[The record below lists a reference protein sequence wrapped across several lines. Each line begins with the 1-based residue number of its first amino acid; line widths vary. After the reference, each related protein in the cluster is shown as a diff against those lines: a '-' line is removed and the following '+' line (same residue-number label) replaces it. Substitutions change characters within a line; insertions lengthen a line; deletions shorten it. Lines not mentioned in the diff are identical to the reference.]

1 MNFKYLIFL
10 CLMFIVSIGAVS
22 AADDVNN
29 TVDNTVDADTAIN
42 SVSVDSV
49 IMDSPIYAN
58 NAKEYTITN
67 DNYENYFDN
76 ETGDILDTAPFNNG
90 DVLKIDNVSDKCFV
104 ISKNL
109 TILPAGAN
117 TTFTNVG
124 FNFVPGSE
132 GSIVNGVTINNTV
145 GKWSNNDA
153 VFLIPILIQ
162 HTKNITVINSN
173 LYSSAST
180 VPAPNNVVYMVNA
193 SYCNIRNNTISQS
206 SGKVPVN
213 IVSSSYNNITDN
225 KMYSK
230 SANVIF
236 VGLGF
241 SSLAVAG
248 VSEGNLFKNNI
259 LDGNGI
265 SSAMCYA
272 IKLQGNSNVGKTI
285 GQNTFIGNTISNA
298 YDGIYIQDDVNGTT
312 IINNTFINVRTGI
325 EMVHQ
330 RAVVEKAYIHG
341 NNITATTDAIVITR
355 GSATIED
362 NVINAGNRGIFLK
375 PFSSDLLIL
384 NNHVVARGQYAV
396 WSDSRSNNVTV
407 MGNYLVSSS
416 FKGDNA
422 VKAKDKSKVSGNGPL
437 DINVAIDADIT
448 KNATAT
454 IKLSPMVNG
463 TITISFNGKIET
475 IDFNGSGSLVYDL
488 GLLEFGE
495 HNITVTYNGNNNFNG
510 TTVTKTFFVDK
521 INTGIKLVVGN
532 INVDET
538 AVINVTLTPGIN
550 GTVKVVVNGQNY
562 NVAIKNGIGTLEV
575 KWLKAG
581 KYDVSAYFTGQN
593 YYKDSFA
600 SASFSVNKLNPV
612 LSINAS
618 SINCGEDVI
627 INVSSSVSSIEVELV
642 IRLDNSNYYRYD
654 SFYIYGQESRKIS
667 DLPAGS
673 YLVQFIAPED
683 TKNNRAQT
691 TVCFTVSKLAS
702 SVAVDVKD
710 IVVGEDAVIG
720 VSVPGIVSGVVNV
733 TVNGRSYNVAIV
745 DGKGVLIISNL
756 AAGNYNVNVNYAG
769 DNKYLPSSNS
779 ANFTVSKVSS
789 SVIVDVGDIVVGEDA
804 VIGVSVPDIVSG
816 VVNVTVNGRSYN
828 VAIVDGKG
836 VLIIS
841 NLAAGNYNVNV
852 NYAGD
857 NKYLPSSN
865 SANFTVSKVSS
876 SVIVSVKDIV
886 VGEDAVIGVSV
897 PGIVSGVVNVTVN
910 GRSYNVAIVDGKGV
924 LTISNLAAGDY
935 AVDVNYAGDNKYVA
949 SSNSTKFIISKLPSS
964 VLVNVKDII
973 VGEDAI
979 VNVVLPDDATGS
991 VTITVNGKDY
1001 VVDVKYGVANI
1012 AISDLAKGNY
1022 NVSVKYS
1029 GDGKYLPSE
1038 NATHFDVVKASEYN
1052 VTIIIDVGDIVVGE
1066 DAVIGVSVPDIVS
1079 GVVNVTVNGRS
1090 YNVAIVDGKGVL
1102 IISNLAAGNYNVN
1115 VNYAG
1120 DNKYLPS
1127 SNSANFTVSKVSSSV
1142 IVDVGDIVVGEDAV
1156 IGVSVPDIVSGV
1168 VNVTV
1173 NGRSYNVAIVDG
1185 KGVLIISNLAAGDYD
1200 VNVNYAGDNKYVASS
1215 NSTKFTISKLPS
1227 SVLVNV
1233 KDIVVGEDAV
1243 ISIALPEDATGN
1255 VTITVNGKNYV
1266 AVVKY
1271 GVASVTISDLAKG
1284 NYNVSVK
1291 YSGDNKY
1298 LPGENTTQFSVA
1310 KVSDY
1315 NVTVDIVD
1323 IIEGENATVTVVVPD
1338 DGTGEVIITIDGKE
1352 YKGSVDNGV
1361 AKVVIPDLKEGTYKV
1376 VTFYT
1381 GDNKYDSMIVN
1392 GTITVNKN
1400 TKTTLTMDDVVKYF
1414 KGAQNLTA
1422 KLVDAFGNPIT
1433 NATVYFTVNGKV
1445 YAKTTD
1451 KNGTASMGIG
1461 LVPNEY
1467 KVNAV
1472 FNGTKDY
1479 DKATAN
1485 ATVTIKNTVFGNDT
1499 TLYFCNG
1506 TKYVAKFLD
1515 SNGKALANTT
1525 VKFNINGVFYT
1536 RVTDENGTASLT
1548 IKLDPKSY
1556 VITAYNPATGEE
1568 RANNI
1573 TVMPT
1578 LITKDL
1584 SMKFQDG
1591 SKFNVTILDGQGKPL
1606 ANQNV
1611 TFNVNGVFYNK
1622 VSGADGVA
1630 SLNINLNAGKYIITS
1645 MWNGYQVGN
1654 NITIA

>member
-330 RAVVEKAYIHG
+330 RAVVEKAYIYG

-532 INVDET
+532 VNVDET

-550 GTVKVVVNGQNY
+550 GTVKVVVNGQTY
-562 NVAIKNGIGTLEV
+562 NVVIKNGIGTLEV

-691 TVCFTVSKLAS
+691 TVRFTVSKLAS

-733 TVNGRSYNVAIV
+733 TVNDESYDVAIV
-745 DGKGVLIISNL
+745 DGKGTLTISNL
-756 AAGNYNVNVNYAG
+756 VAG
-769 DNKYLPSSNS
+769 DYNISASYLGDDKYLSSSNS
-779 ANFTVSKVSS
+779 TKFTISKLAS
-789 SVIVDVGDIVVGEDA
+789 SVAVDVD
-804 VIGVSVPDIVSG
+804 
-816 VVNVTVNGRSYN
+816 
-828 VAIVDGKG
+828 
-836 VLIIS
+836 
-841 NLAAGNYNVNV
+841 
-852 NYAGD
+852 
-857 NKYLPSSN
+857 
-865 SANFTVSKVSS
+865 
-876 SVIVSVKDIV
+876 DIV

-924 LTISNLAAGDY
+924 LTISNLVAGDY
-935 AVDVNYAGDNKYVA
+935 DVNVNYAGDNKYLP
-949 SSNSTKFIISKLPSS
+949 SSNSTKFTISKLPSS
-964 VLVNVKDII
+964 VLVNVDDIV
-973 VGEDAI
+973 VGEDAV
-979 VNVVLPDDATGS
+979 VNVVLPDDANGN
-991 VTITVNGKDY
+991 VTITVNGKNY
-1001 VVDVKYGVANI
+1001 VAVVKYGVASVT
-1012 AISDLAKGNY
+1012 ISDLAKGNY

-1029 GDGKYLPSE
+1029 GDNKYLPSE
-1038 NATHFDVVKASEYN
+1038 NTTHFDVAKASEYN

-1066 DAVIGVSVPDIVS
+1066 DAVIDVSVPCIVS

-1102 IISNLAAGNYNVN
+1102 TISNLV
-1115 VNYAG
+1115 
-1120 DNKYLPS
+1120 
-1127 SNSANFTVSKVSSSV
+1127 
-1142 IVDVGDIVVGEDAV
+1142 
-1156 IGVSVPDIVSGV
+1156 
-1168 VNVTV
+1168 
-1173 NGRSYNVAIVDG
+1173 
-1185 KGVLIISNLAAGDYD
+1185 AGDYD
-1200 VNVNYAGDNKYVASS
+1200 VNVNYAGDNKYLPSS

-1233 KDIVVGEDAV
+1233 DDIVVGEDAV
-1243 ISIALPEDATGN
+1243 VNVVLPDDANGN

-1422 KLVDAFGNPIT
+1422 KLVDAFGNPIA
-1433 NATVYFTVNGKV
+1433 NATIYFTVNGKV

-1485 ATVTIKNTVFGNDT
+1485 ATVTVKNTVLGNDT

>member
-330 RAVVEKAYIHG
+330 RAVVEKAYIYG

-532 INVDET
+532 VNVDET

-550 GTVKVVVNGQNY
+550 GTVKVVVNGQTY
-562 NVAIKNGIGTLEV
+562 NVVIKNGIGTLEV

-618 SINCGEDVI
+618 SFNCGEDVI

-691 TVCFTVSKLAS
+691 TVRFTVSKLAS

-733 TVNGRSYNVAIV
+733 TVNDESYDVAIV
-745 DGKGVLIISNL
+745 DGKGTLTISNL
-756 AAGNYNVNVNYAG
+756 VAGNYNVNVKYGG
-769 DNKYLPSSNS
+769 DDKYLPSSNS

-804 VIGVSVPDIVSG
+804 VIDVSVPC
-816 VVNVTVNGRSYN
+816 
-828 VAIVDGKG
+828 
-836 VLIIS
+836 
-841 NLAAGNYNVNV
+841 
-852 NYAGD
+852 
-857 NKYLPSSN
+857 
-865 SANFTVSKVSS
+865 
-876 SVIVSVKDIV
+876 
-886 VGEDAVIGVSV
+886 
-897 PGIVSGVVNVTVN
+897 IVSGVVNVTVN

-924 LTISNLAAGDY
+924 LTISNL
-935 AVDVNYAGDNKYVA
+935 V
-949 SSNSTKFIISKLPSS
+949 
-964 VLVNVKDII
+964 
-973 VGEDAI
+973 
-979 VNVVLPDDATGS
+979 
-991 VTITVNGKDY
+991 
-1001 VVDVKYGVANI
+1001 
-1012 AISDLAKGNY
+1012 
-1022 NVSVKYS
+1022 
-1029 GDGKYLPSE
+1029 
-1038 NATHFDVVKASEYN
+1038 
-1052 VTIIIDVGDIVVGE
+1052 
-1066 DAVIGVSVPDIVS
+1066 
-1079 GVVNVTVNGRS
+1079 
-1090 YNVAIVDGKGVL
+1090 
-1102 IISNLAAGNYNVN
+1102 
-1115 VNYAG
+1115 
-1120 DNKYLPS
+1120 
-1127 SNSANFTVSKVSSSV
+1127 
-1142 IVDVGDIVVGEDAV
+1142 
-1156 IGVSVPDIVSGV
+1156 
-1168 VNVTV
+1168 
-1173 NGRSYNVAIVDG
+1173 
-1185 KGVLIISNLAAGDYD
+1185 AGDYD
-1200 VNVNYAGDNKYVASS
+1200 VNVNYAGDNKYLPSS

-1233 KDIVVGEDAV
+1233 DDIVVGEDAV
-1243 ISIALPEDATGN
+1243 VNVVLPDDANGN

-1298 LPGENTTQFSVA
+1298 LPGENTTQFRVA

-1422 KLVDAFGNPIT
+1422 KLVDAFGNPIA

-1485 ATVTIKNTVFGNDT
+1485 ATVTVKNTVLGNDT

>member
-330 RAVVEKAYIHG
+330 RAVVEKAYIYG

-733 TVNGRSYNVAIV
+733 TVNDESYDVAIV
-745 DGKGVLIISNL
+745 DGKGTLTISNL
-756 AAGNYNVNVNYAG
+756 VAG
-769 DNKYLPSSNS
+769 DYNISASYLGDDKYLSSSNS
-779 ANFTVSKVSS
+779 TKFTISKLAS
-789 SVIVDVGDIVVGEDA
+789 SVAVDVGDIVVGEDA

-852 NYAGD
+852 KYGGD
-857 NKYLPSSN
+857 DKYLPSSN

-935 AVDVNYAGDNKYVA
+935 AVD
-949 SSNSTKFIISKLPSS
+949 
-964 VLVNVKDII
+964 
-973 VGEDAI
+973 
-979 VNVVLPDDATGS
+979 
-991 VTITVNGKDY
+991 
-1001 VVDVKYGVANI
+1001 
-1012 AISDLAKGNY
+1012 
-1022 NVSVKYS
+1022 
-1029 GDGKYLPSE
+1029 
-1038 NATHFDVVKASEYN
+1038 
-1052 VTIIIDVGDIVVGE
+1052 
-1066 DAVIGVSVPDIVS
+1066 
-1079 GVVNVTVNGRS
+1079 
-1090 YNVAIVDGKGVL
+1090 
-1102 IISNLAAGNYNVN
+1102 
-1115 VNYAG
+1115 
-1120 DNKYLPS
+1120 
-1127 SNSANFTVSKVSSSV
+1127 
-1142 IVDVGDIVVGEDAV
+1142 
-1156 IGVSVPDIVSGV
+1156 
-1168 VNVTV
+1168 
-1173 NGRSYNVAIVDG
+1173 
-1185 KGVLIISNLAAGDYD
+1185 
-1200 VNVNYAGDNKYVASS
+1200 VNYAGDNKYVASS

-1422 KLVDAFGNPIT
+1422 KLVDAFGNPIA

-1485 ATVTIKNTVFGNDT
+1485 ATVTVKNTVLGNDT

>member
-330 RAVVEKAYIHG
+330 RAVVEKAYIYG

-375 PFSSDLLIL
+375 PPSSDLLIL

-396 WSDSRSNNVTV
+396 WSDSKSNNVTV

-532 INVDET
+532 VNVDET

-550 GTVKVVVNGQNY
+550 GTVKVVVNGQTY
-562 NVAIKNGIGTLEV
+562 NVVIKNGIGTLEV

-691 TVCFTVSKLAS
+691 TVRFTVSKLAS

-720 VSVPGIVSGVVNV
+720 VSVP
-733 TVNGRSYNVAIV
+733 
-745 DGKGVLIISNL
+745 
-756 AAGNYNVNVNYAG
+756 
-769 DNKYLPSSNS
+769 
-779 ANFTVSKVSS
+779 
-789 SVIVDVGDIVVGEDA
+789 
-804 VIGVSVPDIVSG
+804 DIVSG
-816 VVNVTVNGRSYN
+816 VVNVTVNDESYD

-836 VLIIS
+836 TLTIS
-841 NLAAGNYNVNV
+841 NLV
-852 NYAGD
+852 AGD
-857 NKYLPSSN
+857 YNISASYLGDDKYLSSSN
-865 SANFTVSKVSS
+865 STKFTISKLAS
-876 SVIVSVKDIV
+876 SVLVNVKDIV
-886 VGEDAVIGVSV
+886 VGEDAV
-897 PGIVSGVVNVTVN
+897 
-910 GRSYNVAIVDGKGV
+910 
-924 LTISNLAAGDY
+924 
-935 AVDVNYAGDNKYVA
+935 
-949 SSNSTKFIISKLPSS
+949 
-964 VLVNVKDII
+964 
-973 VGEDAI
+973 

-1102 IISNLAAGNYNVN
+1102 IISNLAAG
-1115 VNYAG
+1115 
-1120 DNKYLPS
+1120 
-1127 SNSANFTVSKVSSSV
+1127 
-1142 IVDVGDIVVGEDAV
+1142 
-1156 IGVSVPDIVSGV
+1156 
-1168 VNVTV
+1168 
-1173 NGRSYNVAIVDG
+1173 
-1185 KGVLIISNLAAGDYD
+1185 DYD

-1255 VTITVNGKNYV
+1255 VTVNVNGKNYT

-1271 GVASVTISDLAKG
+1271 GVASVTVSNLANG
-1284 NYNVSVK
+1284 TYSVSVF
-1291 YSGDNKY
+1291 YNGDDTY
-1298 LPGENTTQFSVA
+1298 MPMENSTKFTVS

-1315 NVTVDIVD
+1315 NMTVDIAD
-1323 IIEGENATVTVVVPD
+1323 IIKGENATITVTVPK
-1338 DGTGEVIITIDGKE
+1338 DGTGSVVVTINGTDYKGTVTNGTAKVIIPGLD
-1352 YKGSVDNGV
+1352 
-1361 AKVVIPDLKEGTYKV
+1361 EGTYKV
-1376 VTFYT
+1376 VTFYA
-1381 GDNKYDSMIVN
+1381 GDAKYDSMIVN

-1422 KLVDAFGNPIT
+1422 KLVDAFGNPIA

-1485 ATVTIKNTVFGNDT
+1485 ATVTVKNTVFGNDT

-1536 RVTDENGTASLT
+1536 RVTDENGTASLG
-1548 IKLDPKSY
+1548 IRLNPKSY

-1573 TVMPT
+1573 TVIPT
-1578 LITKDL
+1578 LVTKDL
-1584 SMKFQDG
+1584 SMKHLDG
-1591 SKFNVTILDGQGKPL
+1591 SNFTALTLDGQGKPL

-1611 TFNVNGVFYNK
+1611 SFNVNGVFYHKVTNK
-1622 VSGADGVA
+1622 DGIA
-1630 SLNINLNAGKYIITS
+1630 SLGIRLMSGEYIITS
-1645 MWNGYQVGN
+1645 YWNDFQTGN
-1654 NITIA
+1654 TIKISP

>member
-330 RAVVEKAYIHG
+330 RAVVEKAYIYG

-396 WSDSRSNNVTV
+396 WSDSKSNNVTV
-407 MGNYLVSSS
+407 MGNYLVSNS

-733 TVNGRSYNVAIV
+733 TVNDESYDVAIV
-745 DGKGVLIISNL
+745 DGKGTLTISNL
-756 AAGNYNVNVNYAG
+756 VAG
-769 DNKYLPSSNS
+769 DYNISASYLGDDKYLSSSNS
-779 ANFTVSKVSS
+779 TKFTISKLAS
-789 SVIVDVGDIVVGEDA
+789 SVAVDVD
-804 VIGVSVPDIVSG
+804 
-816 VVNVTVNGRSYN
+816 
-828 VAIVDGKG
+828 
-836 VLIIS
+836 
-841 NLAAGNYNVNV
+841 
-852 NYAGD
+852 
-857 NKYLPSSN
+857 
-865 SANFTVSKVSS
+865 
-876 SVIVSVKDIV
+876 DIV

-924 LTISNLAAGDY
+924 LIISNLAAGDY
-935 AVDVNYAGDNKYVA
+935 DVDVNYAGDNKYLP
-949 SSNSTKFIISKLPSS
+949 SSNSTKFSISKLPSS
-964 VLVNVKDII
+964 VLVNVKDIV
-973 VGEDAI
+973 VGEDAV

-1029 GDGKYLPSE
+1029 GD
-1038 NATHFDVVKASEYN
+1038 
-1052 VTIIIDVGDIVVGE
+1052 
-1066 DAVIGVSVPDIVS
+1066 
-1079 GVVNVTVNGRS
+1079 
-1090 YNVAIVDGKGVL
+1090 
-1102 IISNLAAGNYNVN
+1102 
-1115 VNYAG
+1115 
-1120 DNKYLPS
+1120 NKYLPS
-1127 SNSANFTVSKVSSSV
+1127 
-1142 IVDVGDIVVGEDAV
+1142 
-1156 IGVSVPDIVSGV
+1156 
-1168 VNVTV
+1168 
-1173 NGRSYNVAIVDG
+1173 
-1185 KGVLIISNLAAGDYD
+1185 
-1200 VNVNYAGDNKYVASS
+1200 
-1215 NSTKFTISKLPS
+1215 
-1227 SVLVNV
+1227 
-1233 KDIVVGEDAV
+1233 
-1243 ISIALPEDATGN
+1243 
-1255 VTITVNGKNYV
+1255 
-1266 AVVKY
+1266 
-1271 GVASVTISDLAKG
+1271 
-1284 NYNVSVK
+1284 
-1291 YSGDNKY
+1291 
-1298 LPGENTTQFSVA
+1298 ENTTQFSVA

-1414 KGAQNLTA
+1414 KGSQNLTA

-1451 KNGTASMGIG
+1451 EKGTASMGIG

-1485 ATVTIKNTVFGNDT
+1485 ATVTVKNTVLGNDT

>member
-330 RAVVEKAYIHG
+330 RAVVEKAYIYG

-532 INVDET
+532 VNVDET

-702 SVAVDVKD
+702 SVAIDVKD

-733 TVNGRSYNVAIV
+733 TVNDESYDVAIV
-745 DGKGVLIISNL
+745 DGKGTLTISNL
-756 AAGNYNVNVNYAG
+756 VSGDYNISASYLG
-769 DNKYLPSSNS
+769 DDKYLSSNNS
-779 ANFTVSKVSS
+779 TKFTISKLAS
-789 SVIVDVGDIVVGEDA
+789 SVAVDVD
-804 VIGVSVPDIVSG
+804 
-816 VVNVTVNGRSYN
+816 
-828 VAIVDGKG
+828 
-836 VLIIS
+836 
-841 NLAAGNYNVNV
+841 
-852 NYAGD
+852 
-857 NKYLPSSN
+857 
-865 SANFTVSKVSS
+865 
-876 SVIVSVKDIV
+876 DIV

-897 PGIVSGVVNVTVN
+897 PG
-910 GRSYNVAIVDGKGV
+910 
-924 LTISNLAAGDY
+924 
-935 AVDVNYAGDNKYVA
+935 
-949 SSNSTKFIISKLPSS
+949 
-964 VLVNVKDII
+964 
-973 VGEDAI
+973 
-979 VNVVLPDDATGS
+979 
-991 VTITVNGKDY
+991 
-1001 VVDVKYGVANI
+1001 
-1012 AISDLAKGNY
+1012 
-1022 NVSVKYS
+1022 
-1029 GDGKYLPSE
+1029 
-1038 NATHFDVVKASEYN
+1038 
-1052 VTIIIDVGDIVVGE
+1052 
-1066 DAVIGVSVPDIVS
+1066 
-1079 GVVNVTVNGRS
+1079 
-1090 YNVAIVDGKGVL
+1090 
-1102 IISNLAAGNYNVN
+1102 
-1115 VNYAG
+1115 
-1120 DNKYLPS
+1120 
-1127 SNSANFTVSKVSSSV
+1127 
-1142 IVDVGDIVVGEDAV
+1142 
-1156 IGVSVPDIVSGV
+1156 IVSGV

-1215 NSTKFTISKLPS
+1215 NSTKFTVSKLPS

-1243 ISIALPEDATGN
+1243 VNVVLPDDANGN

-1298 LPGENTTQFSVA
+1298 LPSENTTQFSVA

-1422 KLVDAFGNPIT
+1422 KLVDAFGNPIA

-1472 FNGTKDY
+1472 FNGTKDH

-1485 ATVTIKNTVFGNDT
+1485 ATVTVKNTVFGNDT

-1536 RVTDENGTASLT
+1536 RVTDENGTAGLG
-1548 IKLDPKSY
+1548 IRLDPKSY

-1573 TVMPT
+1573 TVLPRLT
-1578 LITKDL
+1578 AQDL
-1584 SMKFQDG
+1584 SMKYLDG
-1591 SKFNVTILDGQGKPL
+1591 STFNATLVDGQGKAL
-1606 ANQNV
+1606 AGANI
-1611 TFNVNGVFYNK
+1611 TFNVNGVFYHKTTN
-1622 VSGADGVA
+1622 ANGVA
-1630 SLNINLNAGKYIITS
+1630 SLNIRLMAGEYIITS
-1645 MWNGYQVGN
+1645 MYDNCWASNK
-1654 NITIA
+1654 ITISA

>member
-124 FNFVPGSE
+124 FNFVSGSE

-236 VGLGF
+236 VGLGA

-330 RAVVEKAYIHG
+330 RAVVEKAYICG

-396 WSDSRSNNVTV
+396 WSDSKSNNVTV
-407 MGNYLVSSS
+407 MGNYLVSNS

-463 TITISFNGKIET
+463 TITISFNGKTET

-627 INVSSSVSSIEVELV
+627 INVSSSVSSIEVKLV

-691 TVCFTVSKLAS
+691 TVRFTVSKLAS

-733 TVNGRSYNVAIV
+733 TVNDESYDVAIV
-745 DGKGVLIISNL
+745 DGKG
-756 AAGNYNVNVNYAG
+756 
-769 DNKYLPSSNS
+769 
-779 ANFTVSKVSS
+779 T
-789 SVIVDVGDIVVGEDA
+789 
-804 VIGVSVPDIVSG
+804 
-816 VVNVTVNGRSYN
+816 
-828 VAIVDGKG
+828 
-836 VLIIS
+836 
-841 NLAAGNYNVNV
+841 
-852 NYAGD
+852 
-857 NKYLPSSN
+857 
-865 SANFTVSKVSS
+865 
-876 SVIVSVKDIV
+876 
-886 VGEDAVIGVSV
+886 
-897 PGIVSGVVNVTVN
+897 
-910 GRSYNVAIVDGKGV
+910 
-924 LTISNLAAGDY
+924 LTISNLVAGDY
-935 AVDVNYAGDNKYVA
+935 NISASYLGDDKYLS
-949 SSNSTKFIISKLPSS
+949 SSNSTKFTISKLASS
-964 VLVNVKDII
+964 V
-973 VGEDAI
+973 A
-979 VNVVLPDDATGS
+979 
-991 VTITVNGKDY
+991 
-1001 VVDVKYGVANI
+1001 VDV
-1012 AISDLAKGNY
+1012 D
-1022 NVSVKYS
+1022 
-1029 GDGKYLPSE
+1029 
-1038 NATHFDVVKASEYN
+1038 
-1052 VTIIIDVGDIVVGE
+1052 
-1066 DAVIGVSVPDIVS
+1066 
-1079 GVVNVTVNGRS
+1079 
-1090 YNVAIVDGKGVL
+1090 
-1102 IISNLAAGNYNVN
+1102 
-1115 VNYAG
+1115 
-1120 DNKYLPS
+1120 
-1127 SNSANFTVSKVSSSV
+1127 
-1142 IVDVGDIVVGEDAV
+1142 DIVVGEDAV

-1255 VTITVNGKNYV
+1255 VTVNVNGKNYTAV
-1266 AVVKY
+1266 AKY
-1271 GVASVTISDLAKG
+1271 GVASVTISNLANG
-1284 NYNVSVK
+1284 TYNVSVF
-1291 YSGDNKY
+1291 YNGNDIY
-1298 LPGENTTQFSVA
+1298 MPMENSTNFTVS

-1315 NVTVDIVD
+1315 NMTVDIAD
-1323 IIEGENATVTVVVPD
+1323 IIKGENATITVTVPK
-1338 DGTGEVIITIDGKE
+1338 DGTGSVVVTINGTDYKGTVTNGTAKVIIPGLD
-1352 YKGSVDNGV
+1352 
-1361 AKVVIPDLKEGTYKV
+1361 EGTYKV

-1381 GDNKYDSMIVN
+1381 GDAKYDSMIVN

-1451 KNGTASMGIG
+1451 ENGTASMGIG

-1485 ATVTIKNTVFGNDT
+1485 ATVTVKNTVFGNDT

-1536 RVTDENGTASLT
+1536 RVTDENGTASLG
-1548 IKLDPKSY
+1548 IRLNPKSY

-1578 LITKDL
+1578 LVTKDL
-1584 SMKFQDG
+1584 SMKYLDG
-1591 SKFNVTILDGQGKPL
+1591 SNFTALTLDGQGKPL

-1611 TFNVNGVFYNK
+1611 SFNVNGVFYHKVTNK
-1622 VSGADGVA
+1622 DGIA
-1630 SLNINLNAGKYIITS
+1630 SLGIRLMSGEYIITS
-1645 MWNGYQVGN
+1645 HWNDFQTGN
-1654 NITIA
+1654 TIKISS

>member
-330 RAVVEKAYIHG
+330 RAVVEKAYIYG

-532 INVDET
+532 VNVDET

-550 GTVKVVVNGQNY
+550 GTVKVVVNGQTY
-562 NVAIKNGIGTLEV
+562 NVVIKNGIGTLEV

-691 TVCFTVSKLAS
+691 TVRFTVSKLAS

-733 TVNGRSYNVAIV
+733 TVNDESYDVAIV
-745 DGKGVLIISNL
+745 DGKGTLTISNL
-756 AAGNYNVNVNYAG
+756 VAG
-769 DNKYLPSSNS
+769 DYNISASYLGDDKYLSSSNS
-779 ANFTVSKVSS
+779 TKFTISKLAS
-789 SVIVDVGDIVVGEDA
+789 SVAVDVDDIVVGEDA

-836 VLIIS
+836 VLTIS
-841 NLAAGNYNVNV
+841 NLVAGNYNVNV
-852 NYAGD
+852 KYGGD
-857 NKYLPSSN
+857 DKYLPSSN

-876 SVIVSVKDIV
+876 SVIVDVGDIV
-886 VGEDAVIGVSV
+886 VGEDAVIDVSV
-897 PGIVSGVVNVTVN
+897 PCIVSGVVNVTVN

-924 LTISNLAAGDY
+924 LTISNLVAGDY
-935 AVDVNYAGDNKYVA
+935 DVNVNYAGDNKYLP
-949 SSNSTKFIISKLPSS
+949 SSNSTKFTISKLPSS
-964 VLVNVKDII
+964 VLVNVDDIV
-973 VGEDAI
+973 VGEDAV

-1029 GDGKYLPSE
+1029 GD
-1038 NATHFDVVKASEYN
+1038 
-1052 VTIIIDVGDIVVGE
+1052 
-1066 DAVIGVSVPDIVS
+1066 
-1079 GVVNVTVNGRS
+1079 
-1090 YNVAIVDGKGVL
+1090 
-1102 IISNLAAGNYNVN
+1102 
-1115 VNYAG
+1115 
-1120 DNKYLPS
+1120 
-1127 SNSANFTVSKVSSSV
+1127 
-1142 IVDVGDIVVGEDAV
+1142 
-1156 IGVSVPDIVSGV
+1156 
-1168 VNVTV
+1168 
-1173 NGRSYNVAIVDG
+1173 
-1185 KGVLIISNLAAGDYD
+1185 
-1200 VNVNYAGDNKYVASS
+1200 
-1215 NSTKFTISKLPS
+1215 
-1227 SVLVNV
+1227 
-1233 KDIVVGEDAV
+1233 
-1243 ISIALPEDATGN
+1243 
-1255 VTITVNGKNYV
+1255 
-1266 AVVKY
+1266 
-1271 GVASVTISDLAKG
+1271 
-1284 NYNVSVK
+1284 
-1291 YSGDNKY
+1291 NKY
-1298 LPGENTTQFSVA
+1298 LPGENTTQFRVA

-1422 KLVDAFGNPIT
+1422 KLVDAVGNPIA

-1485 ATVTIKNTVFGNDT
+1485 ATVTVKNTVLGNDT

>member
-298 YDGIYIQDDVNGTT
+298 YDGIYIQDDVNDTT

-330 RAVVEKAYIHG
+330 RAVVEKAYIYG

-702 SVAVDVKD
+702 SVAIDVKD

-733 TVNGRSYNVAIV
+733 TVNDESYDVAIV
-745 DGKGVLIISNL
+745 DGKG
-756 AAGNYNVNVNYAG
+756 
-769 DNKYLPSSNS
+769 
-779 ANFTVSKVSS
+779 T
-789 SVIVDVGDIVVGEDA
+789 
-804 VIGVSVPDIVSG
+804 
-816 VVNVTVNGRSYN
+816 
-828 VAIVDGKG
+828 
-836 VLIIS
+836 
-841 NLAAGNYNVNV
+841 
-852 NYAGD
+852 
-857 NKYLPSSN
+857 
-865 SANFTVSKVSS
+865 
-876 SVIVSVKDIV
+876 
-886 VGEDAVIGVSV
+886 
-897 PGIVSGVVNVTVN
+897 
-910 GRSYNVAIVDGKGV
+910 
-924 LTISNLAAGDY
+924 LTISNLVSGDY
-935 AVDVNYAGDNKYVA
+935 NISASYLGDDKYL
-949 SSNSTKFIISKLPSS
+949 SSNNSTKFTISKLASS
-964 VLVNVKDII
+964 V
-973 VGEDAI
+973 A
-979 VNVVLPDDATGS
+979 
-991 VTITVNGKDY
+991 
-1001 VVDVKYGVANI
+1001 
-1012 AISDLAKGNY
+1012 
-1022 NVSVKYS
+1022 
-1029 GDGKYLPSE
+1029 
-1038 NATHFDVVKASEYN
+1038 
-1052 VTIIIDVGDIVVGE
+1052 
-1066 DAVIGVSVPDIVS
+1066 
-1079 GVVNVTVNGRS
+1079 
-1090 YNVAIVDGKGVL
+1090 
-1102 IISNLAAGNYNVN
+1102 
-1115 VNYAG
+1115 
-1120 DNKYLPS
+1120 
-1127 SNSANFTVSKVSSSV
+1127 
-1142 IVDVGDIVVGEDAV
+1142 VDVGDIVVGEDAV

-1243 ISIALPEDATGN
+1243 VNVVLPDDANGN

-1298 LPGENTTQFSVA
+1298 LPSENTTQFSVA

-1414 KGAQNLTA
+1414 KSAQNLTA
-1422 KLVDAFGNPIT
+1422 KLVDAFGNPIA

-1485 ATVTIKNTVFGNDT
+1485 ATVTVKNTVLGNDT

>member
-330 RAVVEKAYIHG
+330 RAVVEKAYIYG

-396 WSDSRSNNVTV
+396 WSDSKSNNVTV
-407 MGNYLVSSS
+407 MGNYLVSNS

-532 INVDET
+532 VNVDET

-550 GTVKVVVNGQNY
+550 GTVKVVVNGQTY
-562 NVAIKNGIGTLEV
+562 NVVIKNGIGTLEV

-702 SVAVDVKD
+702 SVAIDVKD

-733 TVNGRSYNVAIV
+733 TVNDESYDVAIV
-745 DGKGVLIISNL
+745 DGKG
-756 AAGNYNVNVNYAG
+756 
-769 DNKYLPSSNS
+769 
-779 ANFTVSKVSS
+779 T
-789 SVIVDVGDIVVGEDA
+789 
-804 VIGVSVPDIVSG
+804 
-816 VVNVTVNGRSYN
+816 
-828 VAIVDGKG
+828 
-836 VLIIS
+836 
-841 NLAAGNYNVNV
+841 
-852 NYAGD
+852 
-857 NKYLPSSN
+857 
-865 SANFTVSKVSS
+865 
-876 SVIVSVKDIV
+876 
-886 VGEDAVIGVSV
+886 
-897 PGIVSGVVNVTVN
+897 
-910 GRSYNVAIVDGKGV
+910 
-924 LTISNLAAGDY
+924 LTISNLVSGDY
-935 AVDVNYAGDNKYVA
+935 NISASYLGDDKYL
-949 SSNSTKFIISKLPSS
+949 SSNNSTKFTISKLASS
-964 VLVNVKDII
+964 V
-973 VGEDAI
+973 A
-979 VNVVLPDDATGS
+979 
-991 VTITVNGKDY
+991 
-1001 VVDVKYGVANI
+1001 
-1012 AISDLAKGNY
+1012 
-1022 NVSVKYS
+1022 
-1029 GDGKYLPSE
+1029 
-1038 NATHFDVVKASEYN
+1038 
-1052 VTIIIDVGDIVVGE
+1052 
-1066 DAVIGVSVPDIVS
+1066 
-1079 GVVNVTVNGRS
+1079 
-1090 YNVAIVDGKGVL
+1090 
-1102 IISNLAAGNYNVN
+1102 
-1115 VNYAG
+1115 
-1120 DNKYLPS
+1120 
-1127 SNSANFTVSKVSSSV
+1127 
-1142 IVDVGDIVVGEDAV
+1142 VDVGDIVVGEDAV

-1243 ISIALPEDATGN
+1243 VNVVLPDDANGN

-1298 LPGENTTQFSVA
+1298 LPSENTTQFSVA

-1414 KGAQNLTA
+1414 KSAQNLTA
-1422 KLVDAFGNPIT
+1422 KLVDAFGNPIA

-1451 KNGTASMGIG
+1451 ENGTASMGIG

-1485 ATVTIKNTVFGNDT
+1485 ATVTVKNTVLGNDT

-1536 RVTDENGTASLT
+1536 RVTDENGTASLG
-1548 IKLDPKSY
+1548 IRLNPKSY

-1578 LITKDL
+1578 LVTKDL
-1584 SMKFQDG
+1584 SMKYLDG
-1591 SKFNVTILDGQGKPL
+1591 SNFTALTLDGQGKPL

-1611 TFNVNGVFYNK
+1611 SFNVNGVFYHKVTNK
-1622 VSGADGVA
+1622 DGIA
-1630 SLNINLNAGKYIITS
+1630 SLGIRLMAGEYIITS
-1645 MWNGYQVGN
+1645 YWNDFQTGN
-1654 NITIA
+1654 TIKISH

>member
-124 FNFVPGSE
+124 FNFVSGSE

-236 VGLGF
+236 VGLGV

-330 RAVVEKAYIHG
+330 RAVVEKAYICG

-396 WSDSRSNNVTV
+396 WSDSKSNNVTV
-407 MGNYLVSSS
+407 MGNYLVSNS

-463 TITISFNGKIET
+463 TITISFNGKTET

-627 INVSSSVSSIEVELV
+627 INVSSSVSSIEVKLV

-673 YLVQFIAPED
+673 YLVKFIAPED

-691 TVCFTVSKLAS
+691 TVRFTVSKLAS

-733 TVNGRSYNVAIV
+733 TVNDESYDVAIV
-745 DGKGVLIISNL
+745 DGKG
-756 AAGNYNVNVNYAG
+756 
-769 DNKYLPSSNS
+769 
-779 ANFTVSKVSS
+779 T
-789 SVIVDVGDIVVGEDA
+789 
-804 VIGVSVPDIVSG
+804 
-816 VVNVTVNGRSYN
+816 
-828 VAIVDGKG
+828 
-836 VLIIS
+836 
-841 NLAAGNYNVNV
+841 
-852 NYAGD
+852 
-857 NKYLPSSN
+857 
-865 SANFTVSKVSS
+865 
-876 SVIVSVKDIV
+876 
-886 VGEDAVIGVSV
+886 
-897 PGIVSGVVNVTVN
+897 
-910 GRSYNVAIVDGKGV
+910 
-924 LTISNLAAGDY
+924 LTISNLVAGDY
-935 AVDVNYAGDNKYVA
+935 NISASYLGDDKYLS
-949 SSNSTKFIISKLPSS
+949 SSNSTKFTISKLASS
-964 VLVNVKDII
+964 V
-973 VGEDAI
+973 A
-979 VNVVLPDDATGS
+979 
-991 VTITVNGKDY
+991 
-1001 VVDVKYGVANI
+1001 VDV
-1012 AISDLAKGNY
+1012 D
-1022 NVSVKYS
+1022 
-1029 GDGKYLPSE
+1029 
-1038 NATHFDVVKASEYN
+1038 
-1052 VTIIIDVGDIVVGE
+1052 
-1066 DAVIGVSVPDIVS
+1066 
-1079 GVVNVTVNGRS
+1079 
-1090 YNVAIVDGKGVL
+1090 
-1102 IISNLAAGNYNVN
+1102 
-1115 VNYAG
+1115 
-1120 DNKYLPS
+1120 
-1127 SNSANFTVSKVSSSV
+1127 
-1142 IVDVGDIVVGEDAV
+1142 DIVVGEDAV

-1255 VTITVNGKNYV
+1255 VTVNVNGKNYTAV
-1266 AVVKY
+1266 AKY
-1271 GVASVTISDLAKG
+1271 GVASVTISNLANG
-1284 NYNVSVK
+1284 TYNVSVF
-1291 YSGDNKY
+1291 YNGNDIY
-1298 LPGENTTQFSVA
+1298 MPMENSTNFTVS

-1315 NVTVDIVD
+1315 NMTVDIAD
-1323 IIEGENATVTVVVPD
+1323 IIKGENATITVTVPK
-1338 DGTGEVIITIDGKE
+1338 DGTGSVVVTINGTDYKGTVTNGTAKVIIPGLD
-1352 YKGSVDNGV
+1352 
-1361 AKVVIPDLKEGTYKV
+1361 EGTYKV

-1381 GDNKYDSMIVN
+1381 GDAKYDSMIVN

-1451 KNGTASMGIG
+1451 ENGTASMGIG

-1485 ATVTIKNTVFGNDT
+1485 ATVTVKNTVFGNDT

-1536 RVTDENGTASLT
+1536 RVTDENGTASLG
-1548 IKLDPKSY
+1548 IRLNPKSY

-1578 LITKDL
+1578 LVTKDL
-1584 SMKFQDG
+1584 SMKYLDG
-1591 SKFNVTILDGQGKPL
+1591 SNFTALTLDGQGKPL

-1611 TFNVNGVFYNK
+1611 SFNVNGVFYHKVTNK
-1622 VSGADGVA
+1622 DGIA
-1630 SLNINLNAGKYIITS
+1630 SLGIRLMSGEYIITS
-1645 MWNGYQVGN
+1645 YWNDFQTGN
-1654 NITIA
+1654 TIKISS

>member
-124 FNFVPGSE
+124 FNFVSGSE

-236 VGLGF
+236 VGLGT

-330 RAVVEKAYIHG
+330 RAVVEKAYICG

-396 WSDSRSNNVTV
+396 WSDSKSNNVTV
-407 MGNYLVSSS
+407 MGNYLVSNS

-463 TITISFNGKIET
+463 TITISFNGKTET

-627 INVSSSVSSIEVELV
+627 INVSSSVSSIEVKLV

-691 TVCFTVSKLAS
+691 TVRFTVSKLAS

-733 TVNGRSYNVAIV
+733 TVNDESYDVAIV
-745 DGKGVLIISNL
+745 DGKGTLTISNL
-756 AAGNYNVNVNYAG
+756 VAG
-769 DNKYLPSSNS
+769 DYNISASYLGDDKYLSSSNS
-779 ANFTVSKVSS
+779 TKFTISKLAS
-789 SVIVDVGDIVVGEDA
+789 SVAVDVGDIVVGEDA
-804 VIGVSVPDIVSG
+804 VIGVSVPDIV
-816 VVNVTVNGRSYN
+816 
-828 VAIVDGKG
+828 
-836 VLIIS
+836 
-841 NLAAGNYNVNV
+841 
-852 NYAGD
+852 
-857 NKYLPSSN
+857 
-865 SANFTVSKVSS
+865 F
-876 SVIVSVKDIV
+876 
-886 VGEDAVIGVSV
+886 
-897 PGIVSGVVNVTVN
+897 
-910 GRSYNVAIVDGKGV
+910 
-924 LTISNLAAGDY
+924 
-935 AVDVNYAGDNKYVA
+935 
-949 SSNSTKFIISKLPSS
+949 
-964 VLVNVKDII
+964 
-973 VGEDAI
+973 
-979 VNVVLPDDATGS
+979 
-991 VTITVNGKDY
+991 
-1001 VVDVKYGVANI
+1001 
-1012 AISDLAKGNY
+1012 
-1022 NVSVKYS
+1022 
-1029 GDGKYLPSE
+1029 
-1038 NATHFDVVKASEYN
+1038 
-1052 VTIIIDVGDIVVGE
+1052 
-1066 DAVIGVSVPDIVS
+1066 
-1079 GVVNVTVNGRS
+1079 
-1090 YNVAIVDGKGVL
+1090 
-1102 IISNLAAGNYNVN
+1102 
-1115 VNYAG
+1115 
-1120 DNKYLPS
+1120 
-1127 SNSANFTVSKVSSSV
+1127 
-1142 IVDVGDIVVGEDAV
+1142 
-1156 IGVSVPDIVSGV
+1156 GV

-1255 VTITVNGKNYV
+1255 VTVNVNGKNYTAV
-1266 AVVKY
+1266 AKY
-1271 GVASVTISDLAKG
+1271 GVASVTISNLANG
-1284 NYNVSVK
+1284 TYNVSVF
-1291 YSGDNKY
+1291 YNGNDIY
-1298 LPGENTTQFSVA
+1298 MPMENSTNFTVS

-1315 NVTVDIVD
+1315 NMTVDIAD
-1323 IIEGENATVTVVVPD
+1323 IIKGENATITVTVPK
-1338 DGTGEVIITIDGKE
+1338 DGTGSVVVTINGTDYKGTVTNGTAKVIIPGLD
-1352 YKGSVDNGV
+1352 
-1361 AKVVIPDLKEGTYKV
+1361 EGTYKV

-1381 GDNKYDSMIVN
+1381 GDAKYDSMIVN

-1451 KNGTASMGIG
+1451 ENGTASMGIG

-1485 ATVTIKNTVFGNDT
+1485 ATVTVKNTVFGNDT

-1536 RVTDENGTASLT
+1536 RVTDENGTASLG
-1548 IKLDPKSY
+1548 IRLNPKSY

-1578 LITKDL
+1578 LVTKDL
-1584 SMKFQDG
+1584 SMKYLDG
-1591 SKFNVTILDGQGKPL
+1591 SNFTALTLDGQGKPL

-1611 TFNVNGVFYNK
+1611 SFNVNGVFYHKVTNK
-1622 VSGADGVA
+1622 DGIA
-1630 SLNINLNAGKYIITS
+1630 SLGIRLMSGEYIITS
-1645 MWNGYQVGN
+1645 YWNDFQTGN
-1654 NITIA
+1654 TIKISS

>member
-1 MNFKYLIFL
+1 
-10 CLMFIVSIGAVS
+10 MFIVSIGAVS

-124 FNFVPGSE
+124 FNFVSGSE

-236 VGLGF
+236 VGLGA

-330 RAVVEKAYIHG
+330 RAVVEKAYICG

-396 WSDSRSNNVTV
+396 WSDSKSNNVTV
-407 MGNYLVSSS
+407 MGNYLVSNS

-463 TITISFNGKIET
+463 TITISFNGKTET

-627 INVSSSVSSIEVELV
+627 INVSSSVSSIEVKLV

-691 TVCFTVSKLAS
+691 TVRFTVSKLAS

-733 TVNGRSYNVAIV
+733 TVNDESYDVAIV
-745 DGKGVLIISNL
+745 DGKG
-756 AAGNYNVNVNYAG
+756 
-769 DNKYLPSSNS
+769 
-779 ANFTVSKVSS
+779 T
-789 SVIVDVGDIVVGEDA
+789 
-804 VIGVSVPDIVSG
+804 
-816 VVNVTVNGRSYN
+816 
-828 VAIVDGKG
+828 
-836 VLIIS
+836 
-841 NLAAGNYNVNV
+841 
-852 NYAGD
+852 
-857 NKYLPSSN
+857 
-865 SANFTVSKVSS
+865 
-876 SVIVSVKDIV
+876 
-886 VGEDAVIGVSV
+886 
-897 PGIVSGVVNVTVN
+897 
-910 GRSYNVAIVDGKGV
+910 
-924 LTISNLAAGDY
+924 LTISNLVAGDY
-935 AVDVNYAGDNKYVA
+935 NISASYLGDDKYLS
-949 SSNSTKFIISKLPSS
+949 SSNSTKFTISKLASS
-964 VLVNVKDII
+964 V
-973 VGEDAI
+973 A
-979 VNVVLPDDATGS
+979 
-991 VTITVNGKDY
+991 
-1001 VVDVKYGVANI
+1001 
-1012 AISDLAKGNY
+1012 
-1022 NVSVKYS
+1022 
-1029 GDGKYLPSE
+1029 
-1038 NATHFDVVKASEYN
+1038 
-1052 VTIIIDVGDIVVGE
+1052 
-1066 DAVIGVSVPDIVS
+1066 
-1079 GVVNVTVNGRS
+1079 
-1090 YNVAIVDGKGVL
+1090 
-1102 IISNLAAGNYNVN
+1102 
-1115 VNYAG
+1115 
-1120 DNKYLPS
+1120 
-1127 SNSANFTVSKVSSSV
+1127 
-1142 IVDVGDIVVGEDAV
+1142 VDVGDIVVGEDAV

-1185 KGVLIISNLAAGDYD
+1185 KGVLIISNLAAGDYAVD
-1200 VNVNYAGDNKYVASS
+1200 VNYAGDNKYVASS

-1255 VTITVNGKNYV
+1255 VTVNVNGKNYTAV
-1266 AVVKY
+1266 AKY
-1271 GVASVTISDLAKG
+1271 GVASVTISNLANG
-1284 NYNVSVK
+1284 TYNVSVF
-1291 YSGDNKY
+1291 YNGNDIY
-1298 LPGENTTQFSVA
+1298 MPMENSTNFTVS

-1315 NVTVDIVD
+1315 NMTVDIAD
-1323 IIEGENATVTVVVPD
+1323 IIKGENATITVTVPK
-1338 DGTGEVIITIDGKE
+1338 DGTGSVVVTINGTDYKGTVTNGTAKVIIPGLD
-1352 YKGSVDNGV
+1352 
-1361 AKVVIPDLKEGTYKV
+1361 EGTYKV

-1381 GDNKYDSMIVN
+1381 GDAKYDSMIVN

-1451 KNGTASMGIG
+1451 ENGTASMGIE

-1485 ATVTIKNTVFGNDT
+1485 ATVTVKNTVFGNDT

-1536 RVTDENGTASLT
+1536 RVTDENGTASLG
-1548 IKLDPKSY
+1548 IRLNPKSY

-1578 LITKDL
+1578 LVTKDL
-1584 SMKFQDG
+1584 SMKYLDG
-1591 SKFNVTILDGQGKPL
+1591 SNFTALTLDGQGKPL

-1611 TFNVNGVFYNK
+1611 SFNVNGVFYHKVTNK
-1622 VSGADGVA
+1622 DGIA
-1630 SLNINLNAGKYIITS
+1630 SLGIRLMSGEYIITS
-1645 MWNGYQVGN
+1645 YWNDFQTGN
-1654 NITIA
+1654 TIKISS

>member
-330 RAVVEKAYIHG
+330 RAVVEKAYIYG

-532 INVDET
+532 VNVDET

-550 GTVKVVVNGQNY
+550 GTVKVVVNGQTY
-562 NVAIKNGIGTLEV
+562 NVVIKNGIGTLEV

-691 TVCFTVSKLAS
+691 TVRFTVSKLAS

-733 TVNGRSYNVAIV
+733 TVNDESYDVAIV
-745 DGKGVLIISNL
+745 DGKGTLTISNL
-756 AAGNYNVNVNYAG
+756 VAG
-769 DNKYLPSSNS
+769 DYNISASYLGDDKYLSSSNS
-779 ANFTVSKVSS
+779 TKFTISKLAS
-789 SVIVDVGDIVVGEDA
+789 SVAVDVDDIVVGEDA

-841 NLAAGNYNVNV
+841 NLAAG
-852 NYAGD
+852 
-857 NKYLPSSN
+857 
-865 SANFTVSKVSS
+865 
-876 SVIVSVKDIV
+876 
-886 VGEDAVIGVSV
+886 
-897 PGIVSGVVNVTVN
+897 
-910 GRSYNVAIVDGKGV
+910 
-924 LTISNLAAGDY
+924 DY

-949 SSNSTKFIISKLPSS
+949 SSNSTKFTISKLASS
-964 VLVNVKDII
+964 VAVDVGDIV
-973 VGEDAI
+973 VGEDAV
-979 VNVVLPDDATGS
+979 VNVVLPDDANGN
-991 VTITVNGKDY
+991 VTITVNGKNY
-1001 VVDVKYGVANI
+1001 VAVVKYGVASVT
-1012 AISDLAKGNY
+1012 ISDLAKGNY

-1029 GDGKYLPSE
+1029 GDNKYLPSE
-1038 NATHFDVVKASEYN
+1038 NTTHFDVAKASEYN

-1102 IISNLAAGNYNVN
+1102 TISNLVAGNYNVN
-1115 VNYAG
+1115 VKYGG
-1120 DNKYLPS
+1120 DDKYLPS

-1156 IGVSVPDIVSGV
+1156 IGVSVPGIVSGV

-1185 KGVLIISNLAAGDYD
+1185 KGVLTISNLVAGDYD
-1200 VNVNYAGDNKYVASS
+1200 VNVNYAGDNKYLPSS

-1233 KDIVVGEDAV
+1233 DDIVVGEDAV
-1243 ISIALPEDATGN
+1243 VNVVLPDDANGN

-1298 LPGENTTQFSVA
+1298 LPGENTTQFRVA

-1485 ATVTIKNTVFGNDT
+1485 ATVTVKNTVLGNDT

>member
-330 RAVVEKAYIHG
+330 RAVVEKAYIYG

-396 WSDSRSNNVTV
+396 WSDSKSNNVTV
-407 MGNYLVSSS
+407 MGNYLVSNS

-532 INVDET
+532 VNVDET

-550 GTVKVVVNGQNY
+550 GTVKVVVNGQTY
-562 NVAIKNGIGTLEV
+562 NVVIKNGIGTLEV

-691 TVCFTVSKLAS
+691 TVRFTVSKLAS
-702 SVAVDVKD
+702 SVAVDVKDIVVGEDAVIGVSVPGIVSGVVNVTVNDESYDVAIVDGKGTLTISNLVAGDYNISASYLGDDKYLSSSNSTKFTISKLASSVAVDVDD

-756 AAGNYNVNVNYAG
+756 AAGDYAVDVNYAG

-779 ANFTVSKVSS
+779 
-789 SVIVDVGDIVVGEDA
+789 
-804 VIGVSVPDIVSG
+804 
-816 VVNVTVNGRSYN
+816 
-828 VAIVDGKG
+828 
-836 VLIIS
+836 
-841 NLAAGNYNVNV
+841 
-852 NYAGD
+852 
-857 NKYLPSSN
+857 
-865 SANFTVSKVSS
+865 
-876 SVIVSVKDIV
+876 
-886 VGEDAVIGVSV
+886 
-897 PGIVSGVVNVTVN
+897 
-910 GRSYNVAIVDGKGV
+910 
-924 LTISNLAAGDY
+924 
-935 AVDVNYAGDNKYVA
+935 
-949 SSNSTKFIISKLPSS
+949 TKFSISKLPSS
-964 VLVNVKDII
+964 VLVNVKDIV
-973 VGEDAI
+973 VGEDAV

-1102 IISNLAAGNYNVN
+1102 IISNLAAG
-1115 VNYAG
+1115 
-1120 DNKYLPS
+1120 
-1127 SNSANFTVSKVSSSV
+1127 
-1142 IVDVGDIVVGEDAV
+1142 
-1156 IGVSVPDIVSGV
+1156 
-1168 VNVTV
+1168 
-1173 NGRSYNVAIVDG
+1173 
-1185 KGVLIISNLAAGDYD
+1185 DYD

-1215 NSTKFTISKLPS
+1215 NSTKFTVSKLPS

-1233 KDIVVGEDAV
+1233 KDIVVGEDDV

-1422 KLVDAFGNPIT
+1422 KLVDAFGNPIA

-1485 ATVTIKNTVFGNDT
+1485 ATVTVKNTVLGNDT

>member
-248 VSEGNLFKNNI
+248 ISEGNLFKNNI

-330 RAVVEKAYIHG
+330 RAVVEKAYIYG

-550 GTVKVVVNGQNY
+550 GTVKVVVNGQTY

-627 INVSSSVSSIEVELV
+627 INVSSSVYSIEVELV

-691 TVCFTVSKLAS
+691 TVRFTVSKLAS

-733 TVNGRSYNVAIV
+733 TVNDESYDVAIV
-745 DGKGVLIISNL
+745 DGKGTLTISNL
-756 AAGNYNVNVNYAG
+756 VAG
-769 DNKYLPSSNS
+769 DYNISASYLGDDKYLSSSNS
-779 ANFTVSKVSS
+779 TKFTISKLAS
-789 SVIVDVGDIVVGEDA
+789 SVAVDVD
-804 VIGVSVPDIVSG
+804 
-816 VVNVTVNGRSYN
+816 
-828 VAIVDGKG
+828 
-836 VLIIS
+836 
-841 NLAAGNYNVNV
+841 
-852 NYAGD
+852 
-857 NKYLPSSN
+857 
-865 SANFTVSKVSS
+865 
-876 SVIVSVKDIV
+876 DIV

-897 PGIVSGVVNVTVN
+897 PG
-910 GRSYNVAIVDGKGV
+910 
-924 LTISNLAAGDY
+924 
-935 AVDVNYAGDNKYVA
+935 
-949 SSNSTKFIISKLPSS
+949 
-964 VLVNVKDII
+964 
-973 VGEDAI
+973 
-979 VNVVLPDDATGS
+979 
-991 VTITVNGKDY
+991 
-1001 VVDVKYGVANI
+1001 
-1012 AISDLAKGNY
+1012 
-1022 NVSVKYS
+1022 
-1029 GDGKYLPSE
+1029 
-1038 NATHFDVVKASEYN
+1038 
-1052 VTIIIDVGDIVVGE
+1052 
-1066 DAVIGVSVPDIVS
+1066 
-1079 GVVNVTVNGRS
+1079 
-1090 YNVAIVDGKGVL
+1090 
-1102 IISNLAAGNYNVN
+1102 
-1115 VNYAG
+1115 
-1120 DNKYLPS
+1120 
-1127 SNSANFTVSKVSSSV
+1127 
-1142 IVDVGDIVVGEDAV
+1142 
-1156 IGVSVPDIVSGV
+1156 IVSGV

-1233 KDIVVGEDAV
+1233 DDIVVGEDAV
-1243 ISIALPEDATGN
+1243 VNVVLPDDANGN

-1422 KLVDAFGNPIT
+1422 KLVDAFGNPIA
-1433 NATVYFTVNGKV
+1433 NATIYFTVNGKV

-1485 ATVTIKNTVFGNDT
+1485 ATVTVKNTVLGNDT

>member
-49 IMDSPIYAN
+49 IMDTPIYAN

-330 RAVVEKAYIHG
+330 RAVVEKAYIYG

-396 WSDSRSNNVTV
+396 WSDSKSNNVTV
-407 MGNYLVSSS
+407 MGNYLVSNS

-532 INVDET
+532 VNVDET

-550 GTVKVVVNGQNY
+550 GTVKVVVNGQTY
-562 NVAIKNGIGTLEV
+562 NVVIKNGIGTLEV

-691 TVCFTVSKLAS
+691 TVRFTVSKLAS
-702 SVAVDVKD
+702 SVAVDVKDIVVGEDAVIGVSVPGIVSGVVNVTVNDESYDVAIVDGKGTLTISNLVAGDYNISASYLGDDKYLSSSNSTKFTISKLASSVAVDVDD

-756 AAGNYNVNVNYAG
+756 AAGDYAVDVNYAG

-779 ANFTVSKVSS
+779 
-789 SVIVDVGDIVVGEDA
+789 
-804 VIGVSVPDIVSG
+804 
-816 VVNVTVNGRSYN
+816 
-828 VAIVDGKG
+828 
-836 VLIIS
+836 
-841 NLAAGNYNVNV
+841 
-852 NYAGD
+852 
-857 NKYLPSSN
+857 
-865 SANFTVSKVSS
+865 
-876 SVIVSVKDIV
+876 
-886 VGEDAVIGVSV
+886 
-897 PGIVSGVVNVTVN
+897 
-910 GRSYNVAIVDGKGV
+910 
-924 LTISNLAAGDY
+924 
-935 AVDVNYAGDNKYVA
+935 
-949 SSNSTKFIISKLPSS
+949 TKFSISKLPSS
-964 VLVNVKDII
+964 VLVNVKDIV
-973 VGEDAI
+973 VGEDAV

-1215 NSTKFTISKLPS
+1215 NSTKFTVSKLPS

-1233 KDIVVGEDAV
+1233 KDIVVGEDDV

-1422 KLVDAFGNPIT
+1422 KLVDAFGNPIA
-1433 NATVYFTVNGKV
+1433 NATIYFTVNGKV

-1485 ATVTIKNTVFGNDT
+1485 ATVTVKNTVFGNDT

>member
-162 HTKNITVINSN
+162 HTKNIIVINSN

-330 RAVVEKAYIHG
+330 RAVVEKAYIYG

-396 WSDSRSNNVTV
+396 WSDSGSNNVTV

-495 HNITVTYNGNNNFNG
+495 HNITVTYKGNNNFNG

-532 INVDET
+532 VNVDET

-550 GTVKVVVNGQNY
+550 GTVKVVVNGQTY
-562 NVAIKNGIGTLEV
+562 NVVIKNGIGTLEV

-691 TVCFTVSKLAS
+691 TVRFTVSKLAS

-720 VSVPGIVSGVVNV
+720 VSVP
-733 TVNGRSYNVAIV
+733 
-745 DGKGVLIISNL
+745 
-756 AAGNYNVNVNYAG
+756 
-769 DNKYLPSSNS
+769 
-779 ANFTVSKVSS
+779 
-789 SVIVDVGDIVVGEDA
+789 
-804 VIGVSVPDIVSG
+804 DIVSG
-816 VVNVTVNGRSYN
+816 VVNVTVNDESYD

-836 VLIIS
+836 
-841 NLAAGNYNVNV
+841 
-852 NYAGD
+852 
-857 NKYLPSSN
+857 
-865 SANFTVSKVSS
+865 T
-876 SVIVSVKDIV
+876 
-886 VGEDAVIGVSV
+886 
-897 PGIVSGVVNVTVN
+897 
-910 GRSYNVAIVDGKGV
+910 
-924 LTISNLAAGDY
+924 LTISNLVAGDY
-935 AVDVNYAGDNKYVA
+935 NISASYLGD
-949 SSNSTKFIISKLPSS
+949 
-964 VLVNVKDII
+964 D
-973 VGEDAI
+973 
-979 VNVVLPDDATGS
+979 
-991 VTITVNGKDY
+991 
-1001 VVDVKYGVANI
+1001 
-1012 AISDLAKGNY
+1012 
-1022 NVSVKYS
+1022 
-1029 GDGKYLPSE
+1029 KYLS
-1038 NATHFDVVKASEYN
+1038 
-1052 VTIIIDVGDIVVGE
+1052 
-1066 DAVIGVSVPDIVS
+1066 
-1079 GVVNVTVNGRS
+1079 
-1090 YNVAIVDGKGVL
+1090 
-1102 IISNLAAGNYNVN
+1102 
-1115 VNYAG
+1115 
-1120 DNKYLPS
+1120 
-1127 SNSANFTVSKVSSSV
+1127 
-1142 IVDVGDIVVGEDAV
+1142 
-1156 IGVSVPDIVSGV
+1156 
-1168 VNVTV
+1168 
-1173 NGRSYNVAIVDG
+1173 
-1185 KGVLIISNLAAGDYD
+1185 
-1200 VNVNYAGDNKYVASS
+1200 SS
-1215 NSTKFTISKLPS
+1215 NSTKFTISKLAS

-1255 VTITVNGKNYV
+1255 VTVNVNGKNYT

-1271 GVASVTISDLAKG
+1271 GVASVTVSNLANG
-1284 NYNVSVK
+1284 TYSVSVF
-1291 YSGDNKY
+1291 YNGDDTY
-1298 LPGENTTQFSVA
+1298 MPMENSTKFTVS

-1315 NVTVDIVD
+1315 NMTVDIAD
-1323 IIEGENATVTVVVPD
+1323 IIKGENATITVTVPK
-1338 DGTGEVIITIDGKE
+1338 DGTGSVVVTINGTDYKGTVTNGTAKVIIPGLD
-1352 YKGSVDNGV
+1352 
-1361 AKVVIPDLKEGTYKV
+1361 EGTYKV

-1381 GDNKYDSMIVN
+1381 GDAKYDSMIVN

-1422 KLVDAFGNPIT
+1422 KLVDAFGNPIA

-1485 ATVTIKNTVFGNDT
+1485 ATVTVKNTVFGNDT

-1536 RVTDENGTASLT
+1536 RVTDENGTAGLG
-1548 IKLDPKSY
+1548 IRLNPKSY

-1578 LITKDL
+1578 LVTKDL
-1584 SMKFQDG
+1584 SMKYLDG
-1591 SKFNVTILDGQGKPL
+1591 SNFTALTLDGQGKPL

-1611 TFNVNGVFYNK
+1611 SFNVNGVFYHKVTNK
-1622 VSGADGVA
+1622 DGIA
-1630 SLNINLNAGKYIITS
+1630 SLGIRLMSGEYIITS
-1645 MWNGYQVGN
+1645 YWNDFQTGN
-1654 NITIA
+1654 TIKISP

>member
-1 MNFKYLIFL
+1 MI
-10 CLMFIVSIGAVS
+10 
-22 AADDVNN
+22 
-29 TVDNTVDADTAIN
+29 
-42 SVSVDSV
+42 
-49 IMDSPIYAN
+49 
-58 NAKEYTITN
+58 
-67 DNYENYFDN
+67 
-76 ETGDILDTAPFNNG
+76 
-90 DVLKIDNVSDKCFV
+90 
-104 ISKNL
+104 
-109 TILPAGAN
+109 
-117 TTFTNVG
+117 
-124 FNFVPGSE
+124 
-132 GSIVNGVTINNTV
+132 
-145 GKWSNNDA
+145 
-153 VFLIPILIQ
+153 
-162 HTKNITVINSN
+162 
-173 LYSSAST
+173 
-180 VPAPNNVVYMVNA
+180 
-193 SYCNIRNNTISQS
+193 
-206 SGKVPVN
+206 
-213 IVSSSYNNITDN
+213 
-225 KMYSK
+225 
-230 SANVIF
+230 
-236 VGLGF
+236 
-241 SSLAVAG
+241 
-248 VSEGNLFKNNI
+248 
-259 LDGNGI
+259 
-265 SSAMCYA
+265 
-272 IKLQGNSNVGKTI
+272 
-285 GQNTFIGNTISNA
+285 
-298 YDGIYIQDDVNGTT
+298 
-312 IINNTFINVRTGI
+312 
-325 EMVHQ
+325 
-330 RAVVEKAYIHG
+330 
-341 NNITATTDAIVITR
+341 
-355 GSATIED
+355 
-362 NVINAGNRGIFLK
+362 
-375 PFSSDLLIL
+375 
-384 NNHVVARGQYAV
+384 
-396 WSDSRSNNVTV
+396 
-407 MGNYLVSSS
+407 
-416 FKGDNA
+416 
-422 VKAKDKSKVSGNGPL
+422 
-437 DINVAIDADIT
+437 
-448 KNATAT
+448 
-454 IKLSPMVNG
+454 
-463 TITISFNGKIET
+463 
-475 IDFNGSGSLVYDL
+475 
-488 GLLEFGE
+488 
-495 HNITVTYNGNNNFNG
+495 
-510 TTVTKTFFVDK
+510 
-521 INTGIKLVVGN
+521 
-532 INVDET
+532 
-538 AVINVTLTPGIN
+538 
-550 GTVKVVVNGQNY
+550 
-562 NVAIKNGIGTLEV
+562 
-575 KWLKAG
+575 
-581 KYDVSAYFTGQN
+581 
-593 YYKDSFA
+593 
-600 SASFSVNKLNPV
+600 
-612 LSINAS
+612 LSI
-618 SINCGEDVI
+618 
-627 INVSSSVSSIEVELV
+627 
-642 IRLDNSNYYRYD
+642 
-654 SFYIYGQESRKIS
+654 YIYGQESRKIS

-691 TVCFTVSKLAS
+691 TVRFTVSKLAS

-733 TVNGRSYNVAIV
+733 TVNDESYDVAIV
-745 DGKGVLIISNL
+745 DGKG
-756 AAGNYNVNVNYAG
+756 
-769 DNKYLPSSNS
+769 
-779 ANFTVSKVSS
+779 T
-789 SVIVDVGDIVVGEDA
+789 
-804 VIGVSVPDIVSG
+804 
-816 VVNVTVNGRSYN
+816 
-828 VAIVDGKG
+828 
-836 VLIIS
+836 
-841 NLAAGNYNVNV
+841 
-852 NYAGD
+852 
-857 NKYLPSSN
+857 
-865 SANFTVSKVSS
+865 
-876 SVIVSVKDIV
+876 
-886 VGEDAVIGVSV
+886 
-897 PGIVSGVVNVTVN
+897 
-910 GRSYNVAIVDGKGV
+910 
-924 LTISNLAAGDY
+924 LTISNLVAGDY
-935 AVDVNYAGDNKYVA
+935 NISASYLGDDKYLS
-949 SSNSTKFIISKLPSS
+949 SSNSTKFTISKLASS
-964 VLVNVKDII
+964 V
-973 VGEDAI
+973 A
-979 VNVVLPDDATGS
+979 
-991 VTITVNGKDY
+991 
-1001 VVDVKYGVANI
+1001 VDV
-1012 AISDLAKGNY
+1012 D
-1022 NVSVKYS
+1022 
-1029 GDGKYLPSE
+1029 
-1038 NATHFDVVKASEYN
+1038 
-1052 VTIIIDVGDIVVGE
+1052 
-1066 DAVIGVSVPDIVS
+1066 
-1079 GVVNVTVNGRS
+1079 
-1090 YNVAIVDGKGVL
+1090 
-1102 IISNLAAGNYNVN
+1102 
-1115 VNYAG
+1115 
-1120 DNKYLPS
+1120 
-1127 SNSANFTVSKVSSSV
+1127 
-1142 IVDVGDIVVGEDAV
+1142 DIVVGEDAV

-1185 KGVLIISNLAAGDYD
+1185 KGVLIISNLAAGDYAVD
-1200 VNVNYAGDNKYVASS
+1200 VNYAGDNKYVASS
-1215 NSTKFTISKLPS
+1215 NSTKFTISKLAS
-1227 SVLVNV
+1227 SVAVDV
-1233 KDIVVGEDAV
+1233 DDIVVGEDAV
-1243 ISIALPEDATGN
+1243 IGVSVPDIVSGVVNVTVNGRSYNVAIVDGKGVLTISNLVAGNYNVNVKYGGDDKYLPSSNSANFTVSKVSSSVIVDVGDIVVGEDAVIDVSVPCIVSGVVNVTVNGRSYNVAIVDGKGVLTISNLVAGDYDVNVNYAGDNKYLPSSNSTKFTISKLPSSVLVNVDDIVVGEDAVVNVVLPDDANGN

-1298 LPGENTTQFSVA
+1298 LPGENTTQFRVA

-1422 KLVDAFGNPIT
+1422 KLVDAFGNPIA

-1485 ATVTIKNTVFGNDT
+1485 ATVTVKNTVLGNDT

>member
-124 FNFVPGSE
+124 FNFVSGSE

-236 VGLGF
+236 VGLGA

-330 RAVVEKAYIHG
+330 RAVVEKAYICG

-396 WSDSRSNNVTV
+396 WSDSKSNNVTV
-407 MGNYLVSSS
+407 MGNYLVSNS

-463 TITISFNGKIET
+463 TITISFNGKTET

-627 INVSSSVSSIEVELV
+627 INVSSSVSSIEVKLV

-691 TVCFTVSKLAS
+691 TVRFTVSKLAS

-720 VSVPGIVSGVVNV
+720 VSVPG
-733 TVNGRSYNVAIV
+733 
-745 DGKGVLIISNL
+745 
-756 AAGNYNVNVNYAG
+756 
-769 DNKYLPSSNS
+769 
-779 ANFTVSKVSS
+779 
-789 SVIVDVGDIVVGEDA
+789 
-804 VIGVSVPDIVSG
+804 
-816 VVNVTVNGRSYN
+816 
-828 VAIVDGKG
+828 
-836 VLIIS
+836 
-841 NLAAGNYNVNV
+841 
-852 NYAGD
+852 
-857 NKYLPSSN
+857 
-865 SANFTVSKVSS
+865 
-876 SVIVSVKDIV
+876 
-886 VGEDAVIGVSV
+886 
-897 PGIVSGVVNVTVN
+897 
-910 GRSYNVAIVDGKGV
+910 
-924 LTISNLAAGDY
+924 
-935 AVDVNYAGDNKYVA
+935 
-949 SSNSTKFIISKLPSS
+949 
-964 VLVNVKDII
+964 
-973 VGEDAI
+973 
-979 VNVVLPDDATGS
+979 
-991 VTITVNGKDY
+991 
-1001 VVDVKYGVANI
+1001 
-1012 AISDLAKGNY
+1012 
-1022 NVSVKYS
+1022 
-1029 GDGKYLPSE
+1029 
-1038 NATHFDVVKASEYN
+1038 
-1052 VTIIIDVGDIVVGE
+1052 
-1066 DAVIGVSVPDIVS
+1066 
-1079 GVVNVTVNGRS
+1079 
-1090 YNVAIVDGKGVL
+1090 
-1102 IISNLAAGNYNVN
+1102 
-1115 VNYAG
+1115 
-1120 DNKYLPS
+1120 
-1127 SNSANFTVSKVSSSV
+1127 
-1142 IVDVGDIVVGEDAV
+1142 
-1156 IGVSVPDIVSGV
+1156 IVSGV

-1255 VTITVNGKNYV
+1255 VTVNVNGKNYTAV
-1266 AVVKY
+1266 AKY
-1271 GVASVTISDLAKG
+1271 GVASVTISNLANG
-1284 NYNVSVK
+1284 TYNVSVF
-1291 YSGDNKY
+1291 YNGNDIY
-1298 LPGENTTQFSVA
+1298 MPMENSTNFTVS

-1315 NVTVDIVD
+1315 NMTVDIAD
-1323 IIEGENATVTVVVPD
+1323 IIKGENATITVTVPK
-1338 DGTGEVIITIDGKE
+1338 DGTGSVVVTINGTDYKGTVTNGTAKVIIPGLD
-1352 YKGSVDNGV
+1352 
-1361 AKVVIPDLKEGTYKV
+1361 EGTYKV

-1381 GDNKYDSMIVN
+1381 GDAKYDSMIVN

-1451 KNGTASMGIG
+1451 ENGTASMGIG

-1485 ATVTIKNTVFGNDT
+1485 ATVTVKNTVFGNDT

-1536 RVTDENGTASLT
+1536 RVTDENGTASLG
-1548 IKLDPKSY
+1548 IRLNPKSY

-1578 LITKDL
+1578 LVTKDL
-1584 SMKFQDG
+1584 SMKYLDG
-1591 SKFNVTILDGQGKPL
+1591 SNFTALTLDGQGKPL

-1611 TFNVNGVFYNK
+1611 SFNVNGVFYHKVTNK
-1622 VSGADGVA
+1622 DGIA
-1630 SLNINLNAGKYIITS
+1630 SLGIRLMSGEYIITS
-1645 MWNGYQVGN
+1645 YWNDFQTGN
-1654 NITIA
+1654 TIKISS

>member
-330 RAVVEKAYIHG
+330 RAVVEKAYIYG

-691 TVCFTVSKLAS
+691 TVRFTVSKLAS

-733 TVNGRSYNVAIV
+733 TVNDESYDVAIV
-745 DGKGVLIISNL
+745 DGKG
-756 AAGNYNVNVNYAG
+756 
-769 DNKYLPSSNS
+769 
-779 ANFTVSKVSS
+779 T
-789 SVIVDVGDIVVGEDA
+789 
-804 VIGVSVPDIVSG
+804 
-816 VVNVTVNGRSYN
+816 
-828 VAIVDGKG
+828 
-836 VLIIS
+836 
-841 NLAAGNYNVNV
+841 
-852 NYAGD
+852 
-857 NKYLPSSN
+857 
-865 SANFTVSKVSS
+865 
-876 SVIVSVKDIV
+876 
-886 VGEDAVIGVSV
+886 
-897 PGIVSGVVNVTVN
+897 
-910 GRSYNVAIVDGKGV
+910 
-924 LTISNLAAGDY
+924 LTISNLVAGDY
-935 AVDVNYAGDNKYVA
+935 NISASYLGDDKYLS
-949 SSNSTKFIISKLPSS
+949 SSNSTKFTISKLASS
-964 VLVNVKDII
+964 V
-973 VGEDAI
+973 A
-979 VNVVLPDDATGS
+979 
-991 VTITVNGKDY
+991 
-1001 VVDVKYGVANI
+1001 VDV
-1012 AISDLAKGNY
+1012 D
-1022 NVSVKYS
+1022 
-1029 GDGKYLPSE
+1029 
-1038 NATHFDVVKASEYN
+1038 
-1052 VTIIIDVGDIVVGE
+1052 
-1066 DAVIGVSVPDIVS
+1066 
-1079 GVVNVTVNGRS
+1079 
-1090 YNVAIVDGKGVL
+1090 
-1102 IISNLAAGNYNVN
+1102 
-1115 VNYAG
+1115 
-1120 DNKYLPS
+1120 
-1127 SNSANFTVSKVSSSV
+1127 
-1142 IVDVGDIVVGEDAV
+1142 DIVVGEDAV

-1185 KGVLIISNLAAGDYD
+1185 KGVLIISNLAAGDYAVD
-1200 VNVNYAGDNKYVASS
+1200 VNYAGDNKYVASS
-1215 NSTKFTISKLPS
+1215 NSTKFTISKLAS
-1227 SVLVNV
+1227 SVAVDV
-1233 KDIVVGEDAV
+1233 GDIVVGEDAV
-1243 ISIALPEDATGN
+1243 VNVVLPDDATGS
-1255 VTITVNGKNYV
+1255 VTITVNGKDYV

-1298 LPGENTTQFSVA
+1298 LPSENITHFDVA
-1310 KVSDY
+1310 KASEY
-1315 NVTVDIVD
+1315 NVTIDIVD

-1414 KGAQNLTA
+1414 KSAQNLTA
-1422 KLVDAFGNPIT
+1422 KLVDAFGNPIA

-1451 KNGTASMGIG
+1451 ENGTASMGIG

-1485 ATVTIKNTVFGNDT
+1485 ATVTVKNTVLGNDT

>member
-1 MNFKYLIFL
+1 
-10 CLMFIVSIGAVS
+10 MFIVSIGAVS

-124 FNFVPGSE
+124 FNFVSGSE

-236 VGLGF
+236 VGLGA

-265 SSAMCYA
+265 SSAMCCA

-330 RAVVEKAYIHG
+330 RAVVEKAYICG

-396 WSDSRSNNVTV
+396 WSDSKSNNVTV
-407 MGNYLVSSS
+407 MGNYLVSNS

-463 TITISFNGKIET
+463 TITISFNGKTET

-627 INVSSSVSSIEVELV
+627 INVSSSVSSIEVKLV

-691 TVCFTVSKLAS
+691 TVRFTVSKLAS

-733 TVNGRSYNVAIV
+733 TVNDESYDVAIV
-745 DGKGVLIISNL
+745 DGKG
-756 AAGNYNVNVNYAG
+756 
-769 DNKYLPSSNS
+769 
-779 ANFTVSKVSS
+779 T
-789 SVIVDVGDIVVGEDA
+789 
-804 VIGVSVPDIVSG
+804 
-816 VVNVTVNGRSYN
+816 
-828 VAIVDGKG
+828 
-836 VLIIS
+836 
-841 NLAAGNYNVNV
+841 
-852 NYAGD
+852 
-857 NKYLPSSN
+857 
-865 SANFTVSKVSS
+865 
-876 SVIVSVKDIV
+876 
-886 VGEDAVIGVSV
+886 
-897 PGIVSGVVNVTVN
+897 
-910 GRSYNVAIVDGKGV
+910 
-924 LTISNLAAGDY
+924 LTISNLVAGDY
-935 AVDVNYAGDNKYVA
+935 NISASYLGDDKYLS
-949 SSNSTKFIISKLPSS
+949 SSNSTKFTISKLASS
-964 VLVNVKDII
+964 V
-973 VGEDAI
+973 A
-979 VNVVLPDDATGS
+979 
-991 VTITVNGKDY
+991 
-1001 VVDVKYGVANI
+1001 
-1012 AISDLAKGNY
+1012 
-1022 NVSVKYS
+1022 
-1029 GDGKYLPSE
+1029 
-1038 NATHFDVVKASEYN
+1038 
-1052 VTIIIDVGDIVVGE
+1052 
-1066 DAVIGVSVPDIVS
+1066 
-1079 GVVNVTVNGRS
+1079 
-1090 YNVAIVDGKGVL
+1090 
-1102 IISNLAAGNYNVN
+1102 
-1115 VNYAG
+1115 
-1120 DNKYLPS
+1120 
-1127 SNSANFTVSKVSSSV
+1127 
-1142 IVDVGDIVVGEDAV
+1142 VDVGDIVVGEDAV

-1255 VTITVNGKNYV
+1255 VTVNVNGKNYTAV
-1266 AVVKY
+1266 AKY
-1271 GVASVTISDLAKG
+1271 GVASVTISNLANG
-1284 NYNVSVK
+1284 TYNVSVF
-1291 YSGDNKY
+1291 YNGNDIY
-1298 LPGENTTQFSVA
+1298 MPMENSTNFTVS

-1315 NVTVDIVD
+1315 NMTVDIAD
-1323 IIEGENATVTVVVPD
+1323 IIKGENATITVTVPK
-1338 DGTGEVIITIDGKE
+1338 DGTGSVVVTINGTDYKGTVTNGTAKVIIPGLDE
-1352 YKGSVDNGV
+1352 R
-1361 AKVVIPDLKEGTYKV
+1361 TYKV

-1381 GDNKYDSMIVN
+1381 GDAKYDSMIVN

-1451 KNGTASMGIG
+1451 ENGTASMGIG

-1485 ATVTIKNTVFGNDT
+1485 ATVTVKNTVFGNDT

-1536 RVTDENGTASLT
+1536 RVTDENGTASLG
-1548 IKLDPKSY
+1548 IRLNPKSY

-1578 LITKDL
+1578 LVTKDL
-1584 SMKFQDG
+1584 SMKYLDG
-1591 SKFNVTILDGQGKPL
+1591 SNFTALTLDGQGKPL

-1611 TFNVNGVFYNK
+1611 SFNVNGVFYHKVTNK
-1622 VSGADGVA
+1622 DGIA
-1630 SLNINLNAGKYIITS
+1630 SLGIRLMSGEYIITS
-1645 MWNGYQVGN
+1645 YWNDFQTGN
-1654 NITIA
+1654 TIKISS

>member
-330 RAVVEKAYIHG
+330 RAVVEKAYIYG

-532 INVDET
+532 VNVDET

-550 GTVKVVVNGQNY
+550 GTVKVVVNGQTY
-562 NVAIKNGIGTLEV
+562 NVAIKNGMGTLEV

-691 TVCFTVSKLAS
+691 TVRFTVSKLAS

-733 TVNGRSYNVAIV
+733 TVNDESYDVAIV
-745 DGKGVLIISNL
+745 DGKGTLTISNL
-756 AAGNYNVNVNYAG
+756 VAG
-769 DNKYLPSSNS
+769 DYNISASYLGDDKYLSSSNS
-779 ANFTVSKVSS
+779 TKFTISKLAS
-789 SVIVDVGDIVVGEDA
+789 SVAVDVD
-804 VIGVSVPDIVSG
+804 
-816 VVNVTVNGRSYN
+816 
-828 VAIVDGKG
+828 
-836 VLIIS
+836 
-841 NLAAGNYNVNV
+841 
-852 NYAGD
+852 
-857 NKYLPSSN
+857 
-865 SANFTVSKVSS
+865 
-876 SVIVSVKDIV
+876 DIV

-897 PGIVSGVVNVTVN
+897 PG
-910 GRSYNVAIVDGKGV
+910 
-924 LTISNLAAGDY
+924 
-935 AVDVNYAGDNKYVA
+935 
-949 SSNSTKFIISKLPSS
+949 
-964 VLVNVKDII
+964 
-973 VGEDAI
+973 
-979 VNVVLPDDATGS
+979 
-991 VTITVNGKDY
+991 
-1001 VVDVKYGVANI
+1001 
-1012 AISDLAKGNY
+1012 
-1022 NVSVKYS
+1022 
-1029 GDGKYLPSE
+1029 
-1038 NATHFDVVKASEYN
+1038 
-1052 VTIIIDVGDIVVGE
+1052 
-1066 DAVIGVSVPDIVS
+1066 
-1079 GVVNVTVNGRS
+1079 
-1090 YNVAIVDGKGVL
+1090 
-1102 IISNLAAGNYNVN
+1102 
-1115 VNYAG
+1115 
-1120 DNKYLPS
+1120 
-1127 SNSANFTVSKVSSSV
+1127 
-1142 IVDVGDIVVGEDAV
+1142 
-1156 IGVSVPDIVSGV
+1156 IVSGV

-1255 VTITVNGKNYV
+1255 VTVNVNGKNYT

-1271 GVASVTISDLAKG
+1271 GVASVTISNLANG
-1284 NYNVSVK
+1284 TYNVSVF
-1291 YSGDNKY
+1291 YNGNDIY
-1298 LPGENTTQFSVA
+1298 MPMENSTNFTVS

-1315 NVTVDIVD
+1315 NMTVDIAD
-1323 IIEGENATVTVVVPD
+1323 IIKGENATITVTVPK
-1338 DGTGEVIITIDGKE
+1338 DGTGSVVVTINGTD
-1352 YKGSVDNGV
+1352 YKGSVTNGT
-1361 AKVVIPDLKEGTYKV
+1361 AKVIIPGLDEGTYKV

-1381 GDNKYDSMIVN
+1381 GDAKYDSMIVN

-1422 KLVDAFGNPIT
+1422 KLVDAFGNPIA

-1485 ATVTIKNTVFGNDT
+1485 ATVTVKNTVFGNDT

-1536 RVTDENGTASLT
+1536 RVTDENGTASLG
-1548 IKLDPKSY
+1548 IRLNPKSY

-1573 TVMPT
+1573 TVIPT
-1578 LITKDL
+1578 LVTKDL
-1584 SMKFQDG
+1584 SMKHLDG
-1591 SKFNVTILDGQGKPL
+1591 SNFTALTLDGQGKPL

-1611 TFNVNGVFYNK
+1611 SFNVNGVFYHKVTNK
-1622 VSGADGVA
+1622 DGIA
-1630 SLNINLNAGKYIITS
+1630 SLGIRLMSGEYIITS
-1645 MWNGYQVGN
+1645 YWNDFQTGN
-1654 NITIA
+1654 TIKISP

>member
-124 FNFVPGSE
+124 FNFVSGSE

-236 VGLGF
+236 VGLGA

-330 RAVVEKAYIHG
+330 RAVVEKAYICG

-396 WSDSRSNNVTV
+396 WSDSKSNNVTV
-407 MGNYLVSSS
+407 MGNYLVSNS

-463 TITISFNGKIET
+463 TITISFNGKTET

-627 INVSSSVSSIEVELV
+627 INVSSSVSSIEVKLV

-691 TVCFTVSKLAS
+691 TVRFTVSKLAS
-702 SVAVDVKD
+702 SVAVDVD
-710 IVVGEDAVIG
+710 
-720 VSVPGIVSGVVNV
+720 
-733 TVNGRSYNVAIV
+733 
-745 DGKGVLIISNL
+745 
-756 AAGNYNVNVNYAG
+756 
-769 DNKYLPSSNS
+769 
-779 ANFTVSKVSS
+779 
-789 SVIVDVGDIVVGEDA
+789 
-804 VIGVSVPDIVSG
+804 
-816 VVNVTVNGRSYN
+816 
-828 VAIVDGKG
+828 
-836 VLIIS
+836 
-841 NLAAGNYNVNV
+841 
-852 NYAGD
+852 
-857 NKYLPSSN
+857 
-865 SANFTVSKVSS
+865 
-876 SVIVSVKDIV
+876 DIV

-935 AVDVNYAGDNKYVA
+935 
-949 SSNSTKFIISKLPSS
+949 
-964 VLVNVKDII
+964 
-973 VGEDAI
+973 
-979 VNVVLPDDATGS
+979 
-991 VTITVNGKDY
+991 
-1001 VVDVKYGVANI
+1001 
-1012 AISDLAKGNY
+1012 
-1022 NVSVKYS
+1022 
-1029 GDGKYLPSE
+1029 
-1038 NATHFDVVKASEYN
+1038 
-1052 VTIIIDVGDIVVGE
+1052 
-1066 DAVIGVSVPDIVS
+1066 
-1079 GVVNVTVNGRS
+1079 
-1090 YNVAIVDGKGVL
+1090 
-1102 IISNLAAGNYNVN
+1102 
-1115 VNYAG
+1115 
-1120 DNKYLPS
+1120 
-1127 SNSANFTVSKVSSSV
+1127 
-1142 IVDVGDIVVGEDAV
+1142 
-1156 IGVSVPDIVSGV
+1156 
-1168 VNVTV
+1168 
-1173 NGRSYNVAIVDG
+1173 
-1185 KGVLIISNLAAGDYD
+1185 D
-1200 VNVNYAGDNKYVASS
+1200 VNVNYAEDNKYVASS

-1255 VTITVNGKNYV
+1255 VTVNVNGKNYTAV
-1266 AVVKY
+1266 AKY
-1271 GVASVTISDLAKG
+1271 GVASVTISNLANG
-1284 NYNVSVK
+1284 TYNVSVF
-1291 YSGDNKY
+1291 YNGNDIY
-1298 LPGENTTQFSVA
+1298 MPMENSTNFTVS

-1315 NVTVDIVD
+1315 NMTVDIAD
-1323 IIEGENATVTVVVPD
+1323 IIKGENATITVTTPK
-1338 DGTGEVIITIDGKE
+1338 DGTGSVVVTINGTDYKGTVTNGTAKVIIPGLD
-1352 YKGSVDNGV
+1352 
-1361 AKVVIPDLKEGTYKV
+1361 EGTYKV

-1381 GDNKYDSMIVN
+1381 GDAKYDSMIVN

-1485 ATVTIKNTVFGNDT
+1485 ATVTVKNTVFGNDT

-1536 RVTDENGTASLT
+1536 RVTDENGTAGLG
-1548 IKLDPKSY
+1548 IRLDPKSY

-1578 LITKDL
+1578 LVTKDL
-1584 SMKFQDG
+1584 SMKYLDG
-1591 SKFNVTILDGQGKPL
+1591 SNFTALTLDGQGKPL

-1611 TFNVNGVFYNK
+1611 SFNVNGVFYHKVTNK
-1622 VSGADGVA
+1622 DGIA
-1630 SLNINLNAGKYIITS
+1630 SLGIRLMSGEYIITS
-1645 MWNGYQVGN
+1645 YWNDFQTGN
-1654 NITIA
+1654 TIKISS

>member
-42 SVSVDSV
+42 SVSVDSF

-124 FNFVPGSE
+124 FNFVSGSE

-236 VGLGF
+236 VGLGA

-330 RAVVEKAYIHG
+330 RAVVEKAYICG

-396 WSDSRSNNVTV
+396 WSDSKSNNVTV
-407 MGNYLVSSS
+407 MGNYLVSNS

-463 TITISFNGKIET
+463 TITISFNGKTET

-627 INVSSSVSSIEVELV
+627 INVSSSVSSIEVKLV

-691 TVCFTVSKLAS
+691 TVRFTVSKLAS

-733 TVNGRSYNVAIV
+733 TVNDESYDVAIV
-745 DGKGVLIISNL
+745 DGKG
-756 AAGNYNVNVNYAG
+756 
-769 DNKYLPSSNS
+769 
-779 ANFTVSKVSS
+779 T
-789 SVIVDVGDIVVGEDA
+789 
-804 VIGVSVPDIVSG
+804 
-816 VVNVTVNGRSYN
+816 
-828 VAIVDGKG
+828 
-836 VLIIS
+836 
-841 NLAAGNYNVNV
+841 
-852 NYAGD
+852 
-857 NKYLPSSN
+857 
-865 SANFTVSKVSS
+865 
-876 SVIVSVKDIV
+876 
-886 VGEDAVIGVSV
+886 
-897 PGIVSGVVNVTVN
+897 
-910 GRSYNVAIVDGKGV
+910 
-924 LTISNLAAGDY
+924 LTISNLVAGDY
-935 AVDVNYAGDNKYVA
+935 NISASYLGDDKYLS
-949 SSNSTKFIISKLPSS
+949 SSNSTKFTISKLASS
-964 VLVNVKDII
+964 V
-973 VGEDAI
+973 A
-979 VNVVLPDDATGS
+979 
-991 VTITVNGKDY
+991 
-1001 VVDVKYGVANI
+1001 
-1012 AISDLAKGNY
+1012 
-1022 NVSVKYS
+1022 
-1029 GDGKYLPSE
+1029 
-1038 NATHFDVVKASEYN
+1038 
-1052 VTIIIDVGDIVVGE
+1052 
-1066 DAVIGVSVPDIVS
+1066 
-1079 GVVNVTVNGRS
+1079 
-1090 YNVAIVDGKGVL
+1090 
-1102 IISNLAAGNYNVN
+1102 
-1115 VNYAG
+1115 
-1120 DNKYLPS
+1120 
-1127 SNSANFTVSKVSSSV
+1127 
-1142 IVDVGDIVVGEDAV
+1142 VDVGDIVVGEDAV

-1255 VTITVNGKNYV
+1255 VTVNVNGKNYTAV
-1266 AVVKY
+1266 AKY
-1271 GVASVTISDLAKG
+1271 GVASVTISNLANG
-1284 NYNVSVK
+1284 TYNVSVF
-1291 YSGDNKY
+1291 YNGNDIY
-1298 LPGENTTQFSVA
+1298 MPMENSTNFTVS

-1315 NVTVDIVD
+1315 NMTVDIAD
-1323 IIEGENATVTVVVPD
+1323 IIKGENATITVTVPK
-1338 DGTGEVIITIDGKE
+1338 DGTGSVVVTINGTDYKGTVTNGTAKVIIPGLD
-1352 YKGSVDNGV
+1352 
-1361 AKVVIPDLKEGTYKV
+1361 EGTYKV

-1381 GDNKYDSMIVN
+1381 GDAKYDSMIVN

-1451 KNGTASMGIG
+1451 ENGTASMGIG

-1485 ATVTIKNTVFGNDT
+1485 ATVTVKNTVFGNDT

-1536 RVTDENGTASLT
+1536 RVTDENGTASLG
-1548 IKLDPKSY
+1548 IRLNPKSY

-1578 LITKDL
+1578 LVTKDL
-1584 SMKFQDG
+1584 SMKYLDG
-1591 SKFNVTILDGQGKPL
+1591 SNFTALTLDGQGKPL

-1611 TFNVNGVFYNK
+1611 SFNVNGVLYHKVTNK
-1622 VSGADGVA
+1622 DGIA
-1630 SLNINLNAGKYIITS
+1630 SLGIRLMSGEYIITS
-1645 MWNGYQVGN
+1645 YWNDFQTGN
-1654 NITIA
+1654 TIKISS

>member
-330 RAVVEKAYIHG
+330 RAVVEKAYIYG

-396 WSDSRSNNVTV
+396 WSDSKSNNVTV
-407 MGNYLVSSS
+407 MGNYLVSNS

-532 INVDET
+532 VNVDET

-550 GTVKVVVNGQNY
+550 GTVKVVVNGQTY
-562 NVAIKNGIGTLEV
+562 NVVIKNGIGTLEV

-691 TVCFTVSKLAS
+691 TVRFTVSKLAS
-702 SVAVDVKD
+702 SVAVDVKDIVVGEDAVIGVSVPGIVSGVVNVTVNDESYDVAIVDGKGTLTISNLVAGDYNISASYLGDDKYLSSSNSTKFTISKLASSVAVDVDD

-756 AAGNYNVNVNYAG
+756 AAGDYAVDVNYAG

-779 ANFTVSKVSS
+779 
-789 SVIVDVGDIVVGEDA
+789 
-804 VIGVSVPDIVSG
+804 
-816 VVNVTVNGRSYN
+816 
-828 VAIVDGKG
+828 
-836 VLIIS
+836 
-841 NLAAGNYNVNV
+841 
-852 NYAGD
+852 
-857 NKYLPSSN
+857 
-865 SANFTVSKVSS
+865 
-876 SVIVSVKDIV
+876 
-886 VGEDAVIGVSV
+886 
-897 PGIVSGVVNVTVN
+897 
-910 GRSYNVAIVDGKGV
+910 
-924 LTISNLAAGDY
+924 
-935 AVDVNYAGDNKYVA
+935 
-949 SSNSTKFIISKLPSS
+949 TKFSISKLPSS
-964 VLVNVKDII
+964 VLVNVKDIV
-973 VGEDAI
+973 VGEDAV

-1102 IISNLAAGNYNVN
+1102 IISNLAAG
-1115 VNYAG
+1115 
-1120 DNKYLPS
+1120 
-1127 SNSANFTVSKVSSSV
+1127 
-1142 IVDVGDIVVGEDAV
+1142 
-1156 IGVSVPDIVSGV
+1156 
-1168 VNVTV
+1168 
-1173 NGRSYNVAIVDG
+1173 
-1185 KGVLIISNLAAGDYD
+1185 DYD

-1215 NSTKFTISKLPS
+1215 NSTKFTVSKLPS

-1233 KDIVVGEDAV
+1233 KDIVVGEDDV

-1422 KLVDAFGNPIT
+1422 KLVDAFGNPIA

-1485 ATVTIKNTVFGNDT
+1485 ATVTVKNTVFGNDT

>member
-330 RAVVEKAYIHG
+330 RAVVEKAYIYG

-702 SVAVDVKD
+702 SVAIDVKD

-733 TVNGRSYNVAIV
+733 TVNDESYDVAIV
-745 DGKGVLIISNL
+745 DGKG
-756 AAGNYNVNVNYAG
+756 
-769 DNKYLPSSNS
+769 
-779 ANFTVSKVSS
+779 T
-789 SVIVDVGDIVVGEDA
+789 
-804 VIGVSVPDIVSG
+804 
-816 VVNVTVNGRSYN
+816 
-828 VAIVDGKG
+828 
-836 VLIIS
+836 
-841 NLAAGNYNVNV
+841 
-852 NYAGD
+852 
-857 NKYLPSSN
+857 
-865 SANFTVSKVSS
+865 
-876 SVIVSVKDIV
+876 
-886 VGEDAVIGVSV
+886 
-897 PGIVSGVVNVTVN
+897 
-910 GRSYNVAIVDGKGV
+910 
-924 LTISNLAAGDY
+924 LTISNLVSGDY
-935 AVDVNYAGDNKYVA
+935 NISASYLGDDKYL
-949 SSNSTKFIISKLPSS
+949 SSNNSTKFTISKLASS
-964 VLVNVKDII
+964 V
-973 VGEDAI
+973 A
-979 VNVVLPDDATGS
+979 
-991 VTITVNGKDY
+991 
-1001 VVDVKYGVANI
+1001 
-1012 AISDLAKGNY
+1012 
-1022 NVSVKYS
+1022 
-1029 GDGKYLPSE
+1029 
-1038 NATHFDVVKASEYN
+1038 
-1052 VTIIIDVGDIVVGE
+1052 
-1066 DAVIGVSVPDIVS
+1066 
-1079 GVVNVTVNGRS
+1079 
-1090 YNVAIVDGKGVL
+1090 
-1102 IISNLAAGNYNVN
+1102 
-1115 VNYAG
+1115 
-1120 DNKYLPS
+1120 
-1127 SNSANFTVSKVSSSV
+1127 
-1142 IVDVGDIVVGEDAV
+1142 VDVGDIVVGEDAV

-1215 NSTKFTISKLPS
+1215 NSTKFTISKLAS
-1227 SVLVNV
+1227 SVAVDV
-1233 KDIVVGEDAV
+1233 GDIVVGEDAV
-1243 ISIALPEDATGN
+1243 VNVVLPDDANGN

-1298 LPGENTTQFSVA
+1298 LPSENTTQFSVA

-1414 KGAQNLTA
+1414 KSAQNLTA
-1422 KLVDAFGNPIT
+1422 KLVDAFGNPIA

-1451 KNGTASMGIG
+1451 ENGTASMGIG

-1485 ATVTIKNTVFGNDT
+1485 ATVTVKNTVFGNDT

-1536 RVTDENGTASLT
+1536 RVTDENGTAGLG
-1548 IKLDPKSY
+1548 IRLDPKSY

-1573 TVMPT
+1573 TVLPRLT
-1578 LITKDL
+1578 AQDL
-1584 SMKFQDG
+1584 SMKYLDG
-1591 SKFNVTILDGQGKPL
+1591 STFNATLVDGQGKAL
-1606 ANQNV
+1606 AGVNI
-1611 TFNVNGVFYNK
+1611 TFNVNGVFYHKTTN
-1622 VSGADGVA
+1622 ADGVA
-1630 SLNINLNAGKYIITS
+1630 SLNIRLMAGEYIITS
-1645 MWNGYQVGN
+1645 MYDNCWASNK
-1654 NITIA
+1654 ITISA

>member
-330 RAVVEKAYIHG
+330 RAVVEKAYIYG

-396 WSDSRSNNVTV
+396 WSDSKSNNVTV
-407 MGNYLVSSS
+407 MGNYLVSNS

-532 INVDET
+532 VNVDET

-550 GTVKVVVNGQNY
+550 GTVKVVVNGQTY
-562 NVAIKNGIGTLEV
+562 NVVIKNGIGTLEV

-702 SVAVDVKD
+702 SVAIDVKD

-733 TVNGRSYNVAIV
+733 TVNDESYDVAIV
-745 DGKGVLIISNL
+745 DGKG
-756 AAGNYNVNVNYAG
+756 
-769 DNKYLPSSNS
+769 
-779 ANFTVSKVSS
+779 T
-789 SVIVDVGDIVVGEDA
+789 
-804 VIGVSVPDIVSG
+804 
-816 VVNVTVNGRSYN
+816 
-828 VAIVDGKG
+828 
-836 VLIIS
+836 
-841 NLAAGNYNVNV
+841 
-852 NYAGD
+852 
-857 NKYLPSSN
+857 
-865 SANFTVSKVSS
+865 
-876 SVIVSVKDIV
+876 
-886 VGEDAVIGVSV
+886 
-897 PGIVSGVVNVTVN
+897 
-910 GRSYNVAIVDGKGV
+910 
-924 LTISNLAAGDY
+924 LTISNLVSGDY
-935 AVDVNYAGDNKYVA
+935 NISASYLGDDKYL
-949 SSNSTKFIISKLPSS
+949 SSNNSTKFTISKLASS
-964 VLVNVKDII
+964 V
-973 VGEDAI
+973 A
-979 VNVVLPDDATGS
+979 
-991 VTITVNGKDY
+991 
-1001 VVDVKYGVANI
+1001 
-1012 AISDLAKGNY
+1012 
-1022 NVSVKYS
+1022 
-1029 GDGKYLPSE
+1029 
-1038 NATHFDVVKASEYN
+1038 
-1052 VTIIIDVGDIVVGE
+1052 
-1066 DAVIGVSVPDIVS
+1066 
-1079 GVVNVTVNGRS
+1079 
-1090 YNVAIVDGKGVL
+1090 
-1102 IISNLAAGNYNVN
+1102 
-1115 VNYAG
+1115 
-1120 DNKYLPS
+1120 
-1127 SNSANFTVSKVSSSV
+1127 
-1142 IVDVGDIVVGEDAV
+1142 VDVGDIVVGEDAV

-1215 NSTKFTISKLPS
+1215 NSTKFTVSKLPS

-1233 KDIVVGEDAV
+1233 KDIVVGEDDV

-1422 KLVDAFGNPIT
+1422 KLVDAFGNPIA
-1433 NATVYFTVNGKV
+1433 NATIYFTVNGKV

-1485 ATVTIKNTVFGNDT
+1485 ATVTVKNTVLGNDT

>member
-1 MNFKYLIFL
+1 M
-10 CLMFIVSIGAVS
+10 
-22 AADDVNN
+22 
-29 TVDNTVDADTAIN
+29 
-42 SVSVDSV
+42 
-49 IMDSPIYAN
+49 
-58 NAKEYTITN
+58 
-67 DNYENYFDN
+67 
-76 ETGDILDTAPFNNG
+76 
-90 DVLKIDNVSDKCFV
+90 
-104 ISKNL
+104 
-109 TILPAGAN
+109 
-117 TTFTNVG
+117 
-124 FNFVPGSE
+124 
-132 GSIVNGVTINNTV
+132 
-145 GKWSNNDA
+145 
-153 VFLIPILIQ
+153 
-162 HTKNITVINSN
+162 
-173 LYSSAST
+173 
-180 VPAPNNVVYMVNA
+180 
-193 SYCNIRNNTISQS
+193 
-206 SGKVPVN
+206 
-213 IVSSSYNNITDN
+213 
-225 KMYSK
+225 
-230 SANVIF
+230 
-236 VGLGF
+236 
-241 SSLAVAG
+241 
-248 VSEGNLFKNNI
+248 
-259 LDGNGI
+259 
-265 SSAMCYA
+265 
-272 IKLQGNSNVGKTI
+272 
-285 GQNTFIGNTISNA
+285 
-298 YDGIYIQDDVNGTT
+298 
-312 IINNTFINVRTGI
+312 
-325 EMVHQ
+325 
-330 RAVVEKAYIHG
+330 
-341 NNITATTDAIVITR
+341 
-355 GSATIED
+355 
-362 NVINAGNRGIFLK
+362 
-375 PFSSDLLIL
+375 
-384 NNHVVARGQYAV
+384 
-396 WSDSRSNNVTV
+396 
-407 MGNYLVSSS
+407 
-416 FKGDNA
+416 
-422 VKAKDKSKVSGNGPL
+422 
-437 DINVAIDADIT
+437 
-448 KNATAT
+448 
-454 IKLSPMVNG
+454 
-463 TITISFNGKIET
+463 
-475 IDFNGSGSLVYDL
+475 
-488 GLLEFGE
+488 
-495 HNITVTYNGNNNFNG
+495 
-510 TTVTKTFFVDK
+510 
-521 INTGIKLVVGN
+521 
-532 INVDET
+532 
-538 AVINVTLTPGIN
+538 
-550 GTVKVVVNGQNY
+550 
-562 NVAIKNGIGTLEV
+562 
-575 KWLKAG
+575 
-581 KYDVSAYFTGQN
+581 
-593 YYKDSFA
+593 
-600 SASFSVNKLNPV
+600 NKLNPV

-691 TVCFTVSKLAS
+691 TVRFTVSKLAS
-702 SVAVDVKD
+702 SVAVDVKDIVVGEDAVIGVSVPGIVSGVVNVTVNDESYDVAIVDGKGTLTISNLVAGDYNISASYLGDDKYLSSSNSTKFTISKLASSVAVDVGD

-756 AAGNYNVNVNYAG
+756 AAGDYAVDVNYAG

-779 ANFTVSKVSS
+779 
-789 SVIVDVGDIVVGEDA
+789 
-804 VIGVSVPDIVSG
+804 
-816 VVNVTVNGRSYN
+816 
-828 VAIVDGKG
+828 
-836 VLIIS
+836 
-841 NLAAGNYNVNV
+841 
-852 NYAGD
+852 
-857 NKYLPSSN
+857 
-865 SANFTVSKVSS
+865 
-876 SVIVSVKDIV
+876 
-886 VGEDAVIGVSV
+886 
-897 PGIVSGVVNVTVN
+897 
-910 GRSYNVAIVDGKGV
+910 
-924 LTISNLAAGDY
+924 
-935 AVDVNYAGDNKYVA
+935 
-949 SSNSTKFIISKLPSS
+949 TKFSISKLPSS
-964 VLVNVKDII
+964 VLVNVKDIV
-973 VGEDAI
+973 VGEDAV

-1066 DAVIGVSVPDIVS
+1066 DAVIGVSVP
-1079 GVVNVTVNGRS
+1079 G
-1090 YNVAIVDGKGVL
+1090 
-1102 IISNLAAGNYNVN
+1102 
-1115 VNYAG
+1115 
-1120 DNKYLPS
+1120 
-1127 SNSANFTVSKVSSSV
+1127 
-1142 IVDVGDIVVGEDAV
+1142 
-1156 IGVSVPDIVSGV
+1156 IVSGV

-1185 KGVLIISNLAAGDYD
+1185 KGVLIISNLAAGDYAVD
-1200 VNVNYAGDNKYVASS
+1200 VNYAGDNKYLPSS
-1215 NSTKFTISKLPS
+1215 NSTKFSISKLPS

-1243 ISIALPEDATGN
+1243 VNVVLPDDATGS
-1255 VTITVNGKNYV
+1255 VTITVNGKDYV
-1266 AVVKY
+1266 VDVKY
-1271 GVASVTISDLAKG
+1271 GVANIAISDLAKG

-1422 KLVDAFGNPIT
+1422 KLVDAFGNPIA

-1485 ATVTIKNTVFGNDT
+1485 ATVTVKNTVLGNDT

>member
-330 RAVVEKAYIHG
+330 RAVVEKAYIYG

-375 PFSSDLLIL
+375 PSSSDLLIL

-396 WSDSRSNNVTV
+396 WSDSKSNNVTV

-532 INVDET
+532 VNVDET
-538 AVINVTLTPGIN
+538 AVINVTHTPGIN
-550 GTVKVVVNGQNY
+550 GTVKVVVNGQTY
-562 NVAIKNGIGTLEV
+562 NVVIKNGIGTLEV

-691 TVCFTVSKLAS
+691 TVRFTVSKLAS
-702 SVAVDVKD
+702 SVAVDVK
-710 IVVGEDAVIG
+710 
-720 VSVPGIVSGVVNV
+720 
-733 TVNGRSYNVAIV
+733 
-745 DGKGVLIISNL
+745 
-756 AAGNYNVNVNYAG
+756 
-769 DNKYLPSSNS
+769 
-779 ANFTVSKVSS
+779 
-789 SVIVDVGDIVVGEDA
+789 
-804 VIGVSVPDIVSG
+804 
-816 VVNVTVNGRSYN
+816 
-828 VAIVDGKG
+828 
-836 VLIIS
+836 
-841 NLAAGNYNVNV
+841 
-852 NYAGD
+852 
-857 NKYLPSSN
+857 
-865 SANFTVSKVSS
+865 
-876 SVIVSVKDIV
+876 
-886 VGEDAVIGVSV
+886 
-897 PGIVSGVVNVTVN
+897 
-910 GRSYNVAIVDGKGV
+910 
-924 LTISNLAAGDY
+924 
-935 AVDVNYAGDNKYVA
+935 
-949 SSNSTKFIISKLPSS
+949 
-964 VLVNVKDII
+964 
-973 VGEDAI
+973 
-979 VNVVLPDDATGS
+979 
-991 VTITVNGKDY
+991 
-1001 VVDVKYGVANI
+1001 
-1012 AISDLAKGNY
+1012 
-1022 NVSVKYS
+1022 
-1029 GDGKYLPSE
+1029 
-1038 NATHFDVVKASEYN
+1038 
-1052 VTIIIDVGDIVVGE
+1052 DIVVGE

-1255 VTITVNGKNYV
+1255 VTVNVNGKNYT

-1271 GVASVTISDLAKG
+1271 GVASVTISNLANG
-1284 NYNVSVK
+1284 TYNVSVF
-1291 YSGDNKY
+1291 YNGNDIY
-1298 LPGENTTQFSVA
+1298 MPMENSTNFTVS

-1315 NVTVDIVD
+1315 NMSVDIAD
-1323 IIEGENATVTVVVPD
+1323 IIKGENATITVTVPK
-1338 DGTGEVIITIDGKE
+1338 DGTGSVVVTINGTDYKGTVTNGTAKVIIPGLD
-1352 YKGSVDNGV
+1352 
-1361 AKVVIPDLKEGTYKV
+1361 EGTYKV
-1376 VTFYT
+1376 VTFYA
-1381 GDNKYDSMIVN
+1381 GDAKYDSMIVN

-1422 KLVDAFGNPIT
+1422 KLVDAFGNPIA

-1485 ATVTIKNTVFGNDT
+1485 ATVTVKNTVFGNDT

-1536 RVTDENGTASLT
+1536 RVTDENGTAGLG
-1548 IKLDPKSY
+1548 IRLDPKSY

-1573 TVMPT
+1573 TVIPT
-1578 LITKDL
+1578 LVTKDL
-1584 SMKFQDG
+1584 SMKYLDG
-1591 SKFNVTILDGQGKPL
+1591 SNFTALTLDGQGKPL

-1611 TFNVNGVFYNK
+1611 SFNVNGVFYHKVTNK
-1622 VSGADGVA
+1622 DGIA
-1630 SLNINLNAGKYIITS
+1630 SLGIRLMSGEYIITS
-1645 MWNGYQVGN
+1645 YWNDFQTGN
-1654 NITIA
+1654 TIKISP

>member
-330 RAVVEKAYIHG
+330 RAVVEKAYIYG

-702 SVAVDVKD
+702 SVAIDVKD

-733 TVNGRSYNVAIV
+733 TVNDESYDVAIV
-745 DGKGVLIISNL
+745 DGKG
-756 AAGNYNVNVNYAG
+756 
-769 DNKYLPSSNS
+769 
-779 ANFTVSKVSS
+779 T
-789 SVIVDVGDIVVGEDA
+789 
-804 VIGVSVPDIVSG
+804 
-816 VVNVTVNGRSYN
+816 
-828 VAIVDGKG
+828 
-836 VLIIS
+836 
-841 NLAAGNYNVNV
+841 
-852 NYAGD
+852 
-857 NKYLPSSN
+857 
-865 SANFTVSKVSS
+865 
-876 SVIVSVKDIV
+876 
-886 VGEDAVIGVSV
+886 
-897 PGIVSGVVNVTVN
+897 
-910 GRSYNVAIVDGKGV
+910 
-924 LTISNLAAGDY
+924 LTISNLVSGDY
-935 AVDVNYAGDNKYVA
+935 NISASYLGDDKYL
-949 SSNSTKFIISKLPSS
+949 SSNNSTKFTISKLASS
-964 VLVNVKDII
+964 V
-973 VGEDAI
+973 A
-979 VNVVLPDDATGS
+979 
-991 VTITVNGKDY
+991 
-1001 VVDVKYGVANI
+1001 
-1012 AISDLAKGNY
+1012 
-1022 NVSVKYS
+1022 
-1029 GDGKYLPSE
+1029 
-1038 NATHFDVVKASEYN
+1038 
-1052 VTIIIDVGDIVVGE
+1052 
-1066 DAVIGVSVPDIVS
+1066 
-1079 GVVNVTVNGRS
+1079 
-1090 YNVAIVDGKGVL
+1090 
-1102 IISNLAAGNYNVN
+1102 
-1115 VNYAG
+1115 
-1120 DNKYLPS
+1120 
-1127 SNSANFTVSKVSSSV
+1127 
-1142 IVDVGDIVVGEDAV
+1142 VDVGDIVVGEDAV

-1215 NSTKFTISKLPS
+1215 NSTKFTISKLAS
-1227 SVLVNV
+1227 SVAVDV
-1233 KDIVVGEDAV
+1233 GDIVVGEDAV
-1243 ISIALPEDATGN
+1243 VNVVLPDDANGN

-1298 LPGENTTQFSVA
+1298 LPSENTTQFSVA

-1323 IIEGENATVTVVVPD
+1323 IIEGENVTVTVVVPD

-1485 ATVTIKNTVFGNDT
+1485 ATVTVKNTVLGNDT

>member
-124 FNFVPGSE
+124 FNFVSGSE

-236 VGLGF
+236 VGLGA

-330 RAVVEKAYIHG
+330 RAVVEKAYICG

-396 WSDSRSNNVTV
+396 WSDSKSNNVTV
-407 MGNYLVSSS
+407 MGNYLVSNS

-463 TITISFNGKIET
+463 TITISFNGKTET

-627 INVSSSVSSIEVELV
+627 INVSSSVSSIEVKLV

-691 TVCFTVSKLAS
+691 TVRFTVSKLAS

-733 TVNGRSYNVAIV
+733 TVNDESYDVAIV
-745 DGKGVLIISNL
+745 DGKG
-756 AAGNYNVNVNYAG
+756 
-769 DNKYLPSSNS
+769 
-779 ANFTVSKVSS
+779 T
-789 SVIVDVGDIVVGEDA
+789 
-804 VIGVSVPDIVSG
+804 
-816 VVNVTVNGRSYN
+816 
-828 VAIVDGKG
+828 
-836 VLIIS
+836 
-841 NLAAGNYNVNV
+841 
-852 NYAGD
+852 
-857 NKYLPSSN
+857 
-865 SANFTVSKVSS
+865 
-876 SVIVSVKDIV
+876 
-886 VGEDAVIGVSV
+886 
-897 PGIVSGVVNVTVN
+897 
-910 GRSYNVAIVDGKGV
+910 
-924 LTISNLAAGDY
+924 LTISNLVAGDY
-935 AVDVNYAGDNKYVA
+935 NISASYLGDDKYLS
-949 SSNSTKFIISKLPSS
+949 SSNSTKFTISKLASS
-964 VLVNVKDII
+964 V
-973 VGEDAI
+973 A
-979 VNVVLPDDATGS
+979 
-991 VTITVNGKDY
+991 
-1001 VVDVKYGVANI
+1001 
-1012 AISDLAKGNY
+1012 
-1022 NVSVKYS
+1022 
-1029 GDGKYLPSE
+1029 
-1038 NATHFDVVKASEYN
+1038 
-1052 VTIIIDVGDIVVGE
+1052 
-1066 DAVIGVSVPDIVS
+1066 
-1079 GVVNVTVNGRS
+1079 
-1090 YNVAIVDGKGVL
+1090 
-1102 IISNLAAGNYNVN
+1102 
-1115 VNYAG
+1115 
-1120 DNKYLPS
+1120 
-1127 SNSANFTVSKVSSSV
+1127 
-1142 IVDVGDIVVGEDAV
+1142 VDVGDIVVGEDAV

-1185 KGVLIISNLAAGDYD
+1185 KGVLIISNLAAGDYAVD
-1200 VNVNYAGDNKYVASS
+1200 VNYAGDNKYVASS

-1255 VTITVNGKNYV
+1255 VTVNVNGKNYTAV
-1266 AVVKY
+1266 AKY
-1271 GVASVTISDLAKG
+1271 GVASVTISNLANG
-1284 NYNVSVK
+1284 TYNVSVF
-1291 YSGDNKY
+1291 YNGNDIY
-1298 LPGENTTQFSVA
+1298 MPMENSTNFTVS

-1315 NVTVDIVD
+1315 NMTVDIAD
-1323 IIEGENATVTVVVPD
+1323 IIKGENATITVTVPK
-1338 DGTGEVIITIDGKE
+1338 DGTGSVVVTINGTDYKGTVTNGTAKVIIPGLD
-1352 YKGSVDNGV
+1352 
-1361 AKVVIPDLKEGTYKV
+1361 EGTYKV

-1381 GDNKYDSMIVN
+1381 GDAKYDSMIVN

-1451 KNGTASMGIG
+1451 ENGTASMGIG

-1485 ATVTIKNTVFGNDT
+1485 ATVTVKNTVFGNDT

-1536 RVTDENGTASLT
+1536 RVTDENGTASLG
-1548 IKLDPKSY
+1548 IRLNPKSY

-1578 LITKDL
+1578 LVTKDL
-1584 SMKFQDG
+1584 SMKYLDG
-1591 SKFNVTILDGQGKPL
+1591 SNFTALTLDGQGKPL

-1611 TFNVNGVFYNK
+1611 SFNVNGVFYHKVTNK
-1622 VSGADGVA
+1622 DGIA
-1630 SLNINLNAGKYIITS
+1630 SLGIRLMSGEYIITS
-1645 MWNGYQVGN
+1645 YWNDFQTGN
-1654 NITIA
+1654 TIKISS

>member
-330 RAVVEKAYIHG
+330 RAVVEKAYIYG

-396 WSDSRSNNVTV
+396 WSDSKSNNVTV

-532 INVDET
+532 VNVDET

-550 GTVKVVVNGQNY
+550 GTVKVVVNGQTY
-562 NVAIKNGIGTLEV
+562 NVVIKNGIGTLEV

-691 TVCFTVSKLAS
+691 TVRFTVSKLAS
-702 SVAVDVKD
+702 SVAVDVK
-710 IVVGEDAVIG
+710 
-720 VSVPGIVSGVVNV
+720 
-733 TVNGRSYNVAIV
+733 
-745 DGKGVLIISNL
+745 
-756 AAGNYNVNVNYAG
+756 
-769 DNKYLPSSNS
+769 
-779 ANFTVSKVSS
+779 
-789 SVIVDVGDIVVGEDA
+789 
-804 VIGVSVPDIVSG
+804 
-816 VVNVTVNGRSYN
+816 
-828 VAIVDGKG
+828 
-836 VLIIS
+836 
-841 NLAAGNYNVNV
+841 
-852 NYAGD
+852 
-857 NKYLPSSN
+857 
-865 SANFTVSKVSS
+865 
-876 SVIVSVKDIV
+876 
-886 VGEDAVIGVSV
+886 
-897 PGIVSGVVNVTVN
+897 
-910 GRSYNVAIVDGKGV
+910 
-924 LTISNLAAGDY
+924 
-935 AVDVNYAGDNKYVA
+935 
-949 SSNSTKFIISKLPSS
+949 
-964 VLVNVKDII
+964 
-973 VGEDAI
+973 
-979 VNVVLPDDATGS
+979 
-991 VTITVNGKDY
+991 
-1001 VVDVKYGVANI
+1001 
-1012 AISDLAKGNY
+1012 
-1022 NVSVKYS
+1022 
-1029 GDGKYLPSE
+1029 
-1038 NATHFDVVKASEYN
+1038 
-1052 VTIIIDVGDIVVGE
+1052 DIVVGE

-1255 VTITVNGKNYV
+1255 VTVNVNGKNYT

-1271 GVASVTISDLAKG
+1271 GVASVTISNLANG
-1284 NYNVSVK
+1284 TYSVSVF
-1291 YSGDNKY
+1291 YNGDDTY
-1298 LPGENTTQFSVA
+1298 MPMENSTKFTVS

-1315 NVTVDIVD
+1315 NMTVDIAD
-1323 IIEGENATVTVVVPD
+1323 IIKGENATITVTVPK
-1338 DGTGEVIITIDGKE
+1338 DGTGSVVVTINGTDYKGTVTNGTAKVIIPGLD
-1352 YKGSVDNGV
+1352 
-1361 AKVVIPDLKEGTYKV
+1361 EGTYKV
-1376 VTFYT
+1376 VTFYA
-1381 GDNKYDSMIVN
+1381 GDAKYDSMIVN

-1400 TKTTLTMDDVVKYF
+1400 TKTTLTMNDVVKYF
-1414 KGAQNLTA
+1414 SGSQNLTA

-1485 ATVTIKNTVFGNDT
+1485 ATVTVKNTVFGNDT

-1536 RVTDENGTASLT
+1536 RVTDENGTAGLG
-1548 IKLDPKSY
+1548 IRLDPKSY

-1573 TVMPT
+1573 TVLPRLT
-1578 LITKDL
+1578 AQDL
-1584 SMKFQDG
+1584 SMKYLDG
-1591 SKFNVTILDGQGKPL
+1591 STFNATLVDGQGKAL
-1606 ANQNV
+1606 AGVNI
-1611 TFNVNGVFYNK
+1611 TFNVNGVFYHKTTN
-1622 VSGADGVA
+1622 ADGVA
-1630 SLNINLNAGKYIITS
+1630 SLNIRLMAGEYIITS
-1645 MWNGYQVGN
+1645 MYDNCWASNK
-1654 NITIA
+1654 ITISA

>member
-330 RAVVEKAYIHG
+330 RAVVEKAYIYG

-463 TITISFNGKIET
+463 TITISFNGKTET

-691 TVCFTVSKLAS
+691 TVRFTVSKLAS
-702 SVAVDVKD
+702 SVAIDVKD

-720 VSVPGIVSGVVNV
+720 VSVSDIISGVVNV
-733 TVNGRSYNVAIV
+733 TVNDESYDVAIV
-745 DGKGVLIISNL
+745 DGKGTLTISNL
-756 AAGNYNVNVNYAG
+756 VAG
-769 DNKYLPSSNS
+769 DYNISASYLGDDKYLSSSNS
-779 ANFTVSKVSS
+779 TKFTISKLAS
-789 SVIVDVGDIVVGEDA
+789 SVAVDVD
-804 VIGVSVPDIVSG
+804 
-816 VVNVTVNGRSYN
+816 
-828 VAIVDGKG
+828 
-836 VLIIS
+836 
-841 NLAAGNYNVNV
+841 
-852 NYAGD
+852 
-857 NKYLPSSN
+857 
-865 SANFTVSKVSS
+865 
-876 SVIVSVKDIV
+876 DIV

-924 LTISNLAAGDY
+924 LTISNLVAGDY
-935 AVDVNYAGDNKYVA
+935 D
-949 SSNSTKFIISKLPSS
+949 
-964 VLVNVKDII
+964 
-973 VGEDAI
+973 
-979 VNVVLPDDATGS
+979 
-991 VTITVNGKDY
+991 
-1001 VVDVKYGVANI
+1001 
-1012 AISDLAKGNY
+1012 
-1022 NVSVKYS
+1022 
-1029 GDGKYLPSE
+1029 
-1038 NATHFDVVKASEYN
+1038 
-1052 VTIIIDVGDIVVGE
+1052 
-1066 DAVIGVSVPDIVS
+1066 
-1079 GVVNVTVNGRS
+1079 
-1090 YNVAIVDGKGVL
+1090 
-1102 IISNLAAGNYNVN
+1102 VN

-1142 IVDVGDIVVGEDAV
+1142 IVSVDDIVVGEDAV
-1156 IGVSVPDIVSGV
+1156 IGVSVPGISFGV

-1185 KGVLIISNLAAGDYD
+1185 KGVLTISNLVAGDYD

-1255 VTITVNGKNYV
+1255 VTVNVNGKNYTAV
-1266 AVVKY
+1266 AKY
-1271 GVASVTISDLAKG
+1271 GVASVTISNLANG
-1284 NYNVSVK
+1284 TYNVSVF
-1291 YSGDNKY
+1291 YNGNDIY
-1298 LPGENTTQFSVA
+1298 MPMENSTNFTVS

-1315 NVTVDIVD
+1315 NMTVDITD
-1323 IIEGENATVTVVVPD
+1323 IIKGENATITVTVPK
-1338 DGTGEVIITIDGKE
+1338 DGTGSVVVTINGTDYKGTVTNGTAKVIIPGLD
-1352 YKGSVDNGV
+1352 
-1361 AKVVIPDLKEGTYKV
+1361 EGTYKV

-1381 GDNKYDSMIVN
+1381 GDAKYDSMIVN

-1414 KGAQNLTA
+1414 KGSQNLTA
-1422 KLVDAFGNPIT
+1422 KLVDAFGNPIA

-1472 FNGTKDY
+1472 FNGTKDH

-1485 ATVTIKNTVFGNDT
+1485 ATVTVKNTVLGNDT

-1536 RVTDENGTASLT
+1536 RVTDENGTAGLG
-1548 IKLDPKSY
+1548 IRLNPKSY

-1578 LITKDL
+1578 LVTKDL
-1584 SMKFQDG
+1584 SMKYLDG
-1591 SKFNVTILDGQGKPL
+1591 SNFTALTLDGQGKPL

-1611 TFNVNGVFYNK
+1611 SFNVNGVFYHKVTNK
-1622 VSGADGVA
+1622 DGIA
-1630 SLNINLNAGKYIITS
+1630 SLGIRLMSGEYIITS
-1645 MWNGYQVGN
+1645 YWNDFQTGN
-1654 NITIA
+1654 TIKISP

>member
-330 RAVVEKAYIHG
+330 RAVVEKAYIYG

-532 INVDET
+532 VNVDET

-550 GTVKVVVNGQNY
+550 GTVKVVVNGQTY
-562 NVAIKNGIGTLEV
+562 NVVIKNGIGTLEV

-691 TVCFTVSKLAS
+691 TVRFTVSKLAS
-702 SVAVDVKD
+702 SVAVDVDD

-745 DGKGVLIISNL
+745 DGKGVLTISNL
-756 AAGNYNVNVNYAG
+756 AAGDYDVNVNYVG
-769 DNKYLPSSNS
+769 DNKYVASSNS
-779 ANFTVSKVSS
+779 TKFTISKLAS
-789 SVIVDVGDIVVGEDA
+789 SVAVDVGDIVVGEDAVVNVVLPDDATGSVTITVNGKNYVVDVKYGVASVAISDLAKGSYNVSVKYSGDGKYLTSENTTHFDVVKASEYNVTIIIDVDDIVVGEDA
-804 VIGVSVPDIVSG
+804 VIGVSVPGIVSG

-836 VLIIS
+836 VLTIS
-841 NLAAGNYNVNV
+841 NLAAGDYDVNV

-935 AVDVNYAGDNKYVA
+935 D
-949 SSNSTKFIISKLPSS
+949 
-964 VLVNVKDII
+964 
-973 VGEDAI
+973 
-979 VNVVLPDDATGS
+979 
-991 VTITVNGKDY
+991 
-1001 VVDVKYGVANI
+1001 
-1012 AISDLAKGNY
+1012 
-1022 NVSVKYS
+1022 
-1029 GDGKYLPSE
+1029 
-1038 NATHFDVVKASEYN
+1038 
-1052 VTIIIDVGDIVVGE
+1052 
-1066 DAVIGVSVPDIVS
+1066 
-1079 GVVNVTVNGRS
+1079 
-1090 YNVAIVDGKGVL
+1090 
-1102 IISNLAAGNYNVN
+1102 VN

-1142 IVDVGDIVVGEDAV
+1142 IVSVKDIVVGEDAV
-1156 IGVSVPDIVSGV
+1156 IGVSVPGIVSGV

-1185 KGVLIISNLAAGDYD
+1185 KGVLTISNLAAGDYD
-1200 VNVNYAGDNKYVASS
+1200 VNVNYVGDNKYVASS
-1215 NSTKFTISKLPS
+1215 NSTKFTISKLAS
-1227 SVLVNV
+1227 SVAVDV
-1233 KDIVVGEDAV
+1233 GDIVVGEDAV
-1243 ISIALPEDATGN
+1243 VNVVLPDDVNGN

-1298 LPGENTTQFSVA
+1298 LPSENTTQFSVA

-1392 GTITVNKN
+1392 GIITVNKN

-1422 KLVDAFGNPIT
+1422 KLVDAFGNPIA

-1451 KNGTASMGIG
+1451 ENGTASMGIG

-1591 SKFNVTILDGQGKPL
+1591 SKFNVIILDGQGKPL

>member
-330 RAVVEKAYIHG
+330 RAVVEKAYIYG

-532 INVDET
+532 VNVDET

-550 GTVKVVVNGQNY
+550 GTVKVVVNGQTY
-562 NVAIKNGIGTLEV
+562 NVAIKNGMGTLEV

-691 TVCFTVSKLAS
+691 TVRFTVSKLAS
-702 SVAVDVKD
+702 SVAVDVKDIVVGEDAVIGVSVPGIVSGVVNVTVNDESYDVAIVDGKGTLTISNLVAGDYNISASYLGDDKYLSSSNSTKFTISKLASSVAVDVDD

-756 AAGNYNVNVNYAG
+756 AAGDYDVN
-769 DNKYLPSSNS
+769 
-779 ANFTVSKVSS
+779 
-789 SVIVDVGDIVVGEDA
+789 
-804 VIGVSVPDIVSG
+804 
-816 VVNVTVNGRSYN
+816 
-828 VAIVDGKG
+828 
-836 VLIIS
+836 
-841 NLAAGNYNVNV
+841 
-852 NYAGD
+852 
-857 NKYLPSSN
+857 
-865 SANFTVSKVSS
+865 
-876 SVIVSVKDIV
+876 
-886 VGEDAVIGVSV
+886 
-897 PGIVSGVVNVTVN
+897 
-910 GRSYNVAIVDGKGV
+910 
-924 LTISNLAAGDY
+924 
-935 AVDVNYAGDNKYVA
+935 VNYAGDNKYVA
-949 SSNSTKFIISKLPSS
+949 SSNSTKFTISKLASS
-964 VLVNVKDII
+964 VAVDVGDIV

-1001 VVDVKYGVANI
+1001 VVDVKYGVASV
-1012 AISDLAKGNY
+1012 AISDLAKGSY
-1022 NVSVKYS
+1022 DVSVKYS

-1038 NATHFDVVKASEYN
+1038 NTTHFDVVKASEYN

-1422 KLVDAFGNPIT
+1422 KLVDAFGNPIA

-1451 KNGTASMGIG
+1451 ENGTASMGIG

-1485 ATVTIKNTVFGNDT
+1485 ATVTVKNTVLGNDT

>member
-312 IINNTFINVRTGI
+312 IINNNFINVRTGI

-330 RAVVEKAYIHG
+330 RAVVEKAYIYG

-532 INVDET
+532 VNVDET

-550 GTVKVVVNGQNY
+550 GTVKVVVNGQTY
-562 NVAIKNGIGTLEV
+562 NVVIKNGIGTLEV

-691 TVCFTVSKLAS
+691 TVRFTVSKLAS

-733 TVNGRSYNVAIV
+733 TVNDESYDVAIV
-745 DGKGVLIISNL
+745 DGKGTLTISNL
-756 AAGNYNVNVNYAG
+756 VAG
-769 DNKYLPSSNS
+769 DYNISASYLGDDKYLSSSNS
-779 ANFTVSKVSS
+779 TKFTISKLAS
-789 SVIVDVGDIVVGEDA
+789 SVAVDVD
-804 VIGVSVPDIVSG
+804 
-816 VVNVTVNGRSYN
+816 
-828 VAIVDGKG
+828 
-836 VLIIS
+836 
-841 NLAAGNYNVNV
+841 
-852 NYAGD
+852 
-857 NKYLPSSN
+857 
-865 SANFTVSKVSS
+865 
-876 SVIVSVKDIV
+876 DIV

-935 AVDVNYAGDNKYVA
+935 
-949 SSNSTKFIISKLPSS
+949 
-964 VLVNVKDII
+964 
-973 VGEDAI
+973 
-979 VNVVLPDDATGS
+979 
-991 VTITVNGKDY
+991 
-1001 VVDVKYGVANI
+1001 
-1012 AISDLAKGNY
+1012 
-1022 NVSVKYS
+1022 
-1029 GDGKYLPSE
+1029 
-1038 NATHFDVVKASEYN
+1038 
-1052 VTIIIDVGDIVVGE
+1052 
-1066 DAVIGVSVPDIVS
+1066 
-1079 GVVNVTVNGRS
+1079 
-1090 YNVAIVDGKGVL
+1090 
-1102 IISNLAAGNYNVN
+1102 
-1115 VNYAG
+1115 
-1120 DNKYLPS
+1120 
-1127 SNSANFTVSKVSSSV
+1127 
-1142 IVDVGDIVVGEDAV
+1142 
-1156 IGVSVPDIVSGV
+1156 
-1168 VNVTV
+1168 
-1173 NGRSYNVAIVDG
+1173 
-1185 KGVLIISNLAAGDYD
+1185 D

-1215 NSTKFTISKLPS
+1215 NSTKFTISKLAY

-1243 ISIALPEDATGN
+1243 VNVVLPDDANGN

-1298 LPGENTTQFSVA
+1298 LPSENTTQFSVA

-1422 KLVDAFGNPIT
+1422 KLVDAFGNPIA